1 MSKLNS
7 DLSVNTIHGSIPD
20 QIGQLDQLIT
30 LKVLTCRKDLSYNQL
45 TGTIPTS
52 LGNLRN
58 LQVLTKKIGET
69 HSERWRDSD
78 VSDEP
83 NWFNLAVGD
92 ELKRERWLS
101 VTMPLTRESADDADE
116 IEGRE
121 KIREGVFSKNK
132 EINEDIFVMGGN
144 GVMIPTL
151 LHWNANP
158 GPWGQLPITHVIE
171 FEEDPNRNLGQNLLT
186 GKIPPSLGRLSS
198 LQTLR
203 LPSNNLRGDLPKDYE
218 NLKNL
223 TIFSGNFICQCSGIG
238 GNYLSGPIPTF
249 IAKWVNLYALYVSD
263 LQTMG
268 FSFPKSANLSSIS
281 SLILRNCSITGSI
294 PPYIADW
301 SQLGY
306 LDLSFNNLTGGIPNT
321 FKKLF
326 LYELYLTGN
335 MLNGTLPDWI
345 YSNVRK
351 KGLESPFLLLLSLR
365 SQKWIRDAGG
375 FTGVNPPMPKSAV
388 FPSLSIFWSPSSLVS
403 PSFIAVVPRFR
414 SLFMLPLSRVMA
426 APHGTPITALW
437 VNVGYCVSLN
447 GSEHSTTVAISD
459 LAYNEF
465 IFPEPVT
472 HKNLPNNNSRIN
484 LTFPAEIVRK
494 YCPDGQKK
502 SQYNYNLHINTGG
515 DEHNIEGIRYEADNS
530 TSNFYVNKPAY
541 NWAYSC
547 NGYFFADSTADS
559 REFIQKVTCG
569 AAVTDAPLYD
579 EARLCPNSLK
589 YYGFCLRDGNYTREL
604 RLKDFNIKEMARH
617 SNNVTI
623 QSFEASVR
631 EHLLEIELF
640 WAGKGSLYDPPYFHG
655 PLISAISVTPNFEVN
670 RPGGLSK
677 KVIVGIV
684 LGAVLALILFM
695 ALVWRLGW
703 IGDREL
709 RVTTVNLRGKS
720 YTLKQVKVATRN
732 FSPRNVIGTGRFGT
746 VYKAELPNQTVAVK
760 MLSSQSKHVIDQIGT
775 EVYALTTLKHENIV
789 EFLDGY
795 SKKDLNLLIYE
806 YMEKGSLERAL
817 FDANSSTRLDWPTR
831 VRICHGIAKGLKY
844 LHEDNPSRKIVHR
857 NIKPSNILLDG
868 NLNAKVSDL
877 GLAKLYDEENPY
889 KFIQEKGTVVYMA
902 PEYAMRKAITEKVDV
917 FSFGIVL
924 LEIISGQTNAKYE
937 ANQETEFL
945 LDTAIVLHSKGRLS
959 ELVDKQMP
967 NEHVVM
973 KQAKIILELAMRC
986 VDQSPTLR
994 PTMSEVVSELER
1006 ISN

>member
-1 MSKLNS
+1 MDERYAGHRVVLISKTVFLLILFLLCQLGSEFKFQSAAENNTKVGDLPGPEVHGFTDMMSSLQWKARPPKLS
-7 DLSVNTIHGSIPD
+7 SYCREMLKLSSNITI
-20 QIGQLDQLIT
+20 
-30 LKVLTCRKDLSYNQL
+30 TCRVDKGTPHISGIIMESVAL
-45 TGTIPTS
+45 TGKIPEHVAALTY
-52 LGNLRN
+52 
-58 LQVLTKKIGET
+58 LQ
-69 HSERWRDSD
+69 
-78 VSDEP
+78 
-83 NWFNLAVGD
+83 
-92 ELKRERWLS
+92 
-101 VTMPLTRESADDADE
+101 
-116 IEGRE
+116 
-121 KIREGVFSKNK
+121 
-132 EINEDIFVMGGN
+132 
-144 GVMIPTL
+144 TL
-151 LHWNANP
+151 LSLFGQAL
-158 GPWGQLPITHVIE
+158 GGQLPIRDGIE
-171 FEEDPNRNLGQNLLT
+171 FEEDPNRDLSQNLLT

-198 LQTLR
+198 LQTLELWSNQLSGEIPR
-203 LPSNNLRGDLPKDYE
+203 ELGDLSQLGVLSVPENGLRGTLPPELGKLSNLEELWLTSNNLRGDLPKDYE

-223 TIFSGNFICQCSGIG
+223 TILEIA
-238 GNYLSGPIPTF
+238 GNYLSGPIPRF
-249 IAKWVNLYALYVSD
+249 IAKWDNLYFL
-263 LQTMG
+263 T
-268 FSFPKSANLSSIS
+268 
-281 SLILRNCSITGSI
+281 LRNCSITGSI
-294 PPYIADW
+294 PPYIANW
-301 SQLGY
+301 NQLGY

-321 FKKLF
+321 LKKLF
-326 LYELYLTGN
+326 LSELYLTGN

-345 YSNVRK
+345 YSNVKK
-351 KGLESPFLLLLSLR
+351 KG
-365 SQKWIRDAGG
+365 
-375 FTGVNPPMPKSAV
+375 
-388 FPSLSIFWSPSSLVS
+388 
-403 PSFIAVVPRFR
+403 
-414 SLFMLPLSRVMA
+414 
-426 APHGTPITALW
+426 
-437 VNVGYCVSLN
+437 
-447 GSEHSTTVAISD
+447 D

-465 IFPEPVT
+465 IFPEPET
-472 HKNLPNNNSRIN
+472 HK
-484 LTFPAEIVRK
+484 TFPEEIVRK

-502 SQYNYNLHINTGG
+502 SQYNYNLHINAGG
-515 DEHNIEGIRYEADNS
+515 DEHNIEGIRYEADKS
-530 TSNFYVNKPAY
+530 TSNFYFNKPAY

-547 NGYFFADSTADS
+547 NGYFYSDSMADS

-569 AAVTDAPLYD
+569 AAVIDAPLYD

-589 YYGFCLRDGNYTREL
+589 YYGFCLQNGNYNVSLYFSEIVFAKNDDYSSSAKRVFDIYIQGEL
-604 RLKDFNIKEMARH
+604 RRKDFNIKEMASH

-623 QSFEASVR
+623 QNFTASVQK
-631 EHLLEIELF
+631 HLLEIELF
-640 WAGKGSLYDPPYFHG
+640 WAGKGSILNPPYFHG
-655 PLISAISVTPNFEVN
+655 PLISAISVAPNFQVN

-677 KVIVGIV
+677 IGIVGIV
-684 LGAVLALILFM
+684 LGAVLALILFL
-695 ALVWRLGW
+695 ALMWRLGW
-703 IGDREL
+703 IGDRKL

-746 VYKAELPNQTVAVK
+746 VYKAELPDQTVAVK
-760 MLSSQSKHVIDQIGT
+760 LLSSQSKQVIDQIGT

-789 EFLDGY
+789 QFLDGY

>member
-1 MSKLNS
+1 MDERYAGHRVVLISKTVFLLILFLLCQLGSEFKFQSAAENNTKVGDLPGPEVHGFTDMMSSLQWKARPPKLS
-7 DLSVNTIHGSIPD
+7 SYCREMLKLSSNITI
-20 QIGQLDQLIT
+20 
-30 LKVLTCRKDLSYNQL
+30 TCRVDKGTPHISGIIMESVAL
-45 TGTIPTS
+45 TGKIPEHVAALTY
-52 LGNLRN
+52 
-58 LQVLTKKIGET
+58 LQ
-69 HSERWRDSD
+69 
-78 VSDEP
+78 
-83 NWFNLAVGD
+83 
-92 ELKRERWLS
+92 
-101 VTMPLTRESADDADE
+101 
-116 IEGRE
+116 
-121 KIREGVFSKNK
+121 
-132 EINEDIFVMGGN
+132 
-144 GVMIPTL
+144 TL
-151 LHWNANP
+151 LSLFGQAL
-158 GPWGQLPITHVIE
+158 GGQLPIRDGIE
-171 FEEDPNRNLGQNLLT
+171 FEEDPNRDLSQNLLT

-198 LQTLR
+198 LQTLSVPENGLR
-203 LPSNNLRGDLPKDYE
+203 GTLPPELGKLSNLEELWLTSNNLRGDLPKDYE

-223 TIFSGNFICQCSGIG
+223 TIF
-238 GNYLSGPIPTF
+238 
-249 IAKWVNLYALYVSD
+249 
-263 LQTMG
+263 
-268 FSFPKSANLSSIS
+268 
-281 SLILRNCSITGSI
+281 
-294 PPYIADW
+294 
-301 SQLGY
+301 
-306 LDLSFNNLTGGIPNT
+306 DLSFNDLTGGIPNT

-345 YSNVRK
+345 YSNVRD
-351 KGLESPFLLLLSLR
+351 KG
-365 SQKWIRDAGG
+365 
-375 FTGVNPPMPKSAV
+375 
-388 FPSLSIFWSPSSLVS
+388 
-403 PSFIAVVPRFR
+403 
-414 SLFMLPLSRVMA
+414 
-426 APHGTPITALW
+426 
-437 VNVGYCVSLN
+437 
-447 GSEHSTTVAISD
+447 D
-459 LAYNEF
+459 LACNEF
-465 IFPEPVT
+465 IFPEPET

-484 LTFPAEIVRK
+484 LTFPEEILRE
-494 YCPDGQKK
+494 YCPAGQKK

-515 DEHNIEGIRYEADNS
+515 EEHNIEGIRYEADNS

-547 NGYFFADSTADS
+547 NGYFLADSTADS
-559 REFIQKVTCG
+559 RAFVQKVTCG

-589 YYGFCLRDGNYTREL
+589 YYGFCLRNGNYTVSLYFSEIVFERNDDYSSSGKRVFDIYIQSEL
-604 RLKDFNIKEMARH
+604 MRKDFNIKEVARH

-623 QSFEASVR
+623 QNFTASVHD
-631 EHLLEIELF
+631 HLLEIELF
-640 WAGKGSLYDPPYFHG
+640 WAGKGSILNPPYFHG
-655 PLISAISVTPNFEVN
+655 PLISAISLTPNFEVN
-670 RPGGLSK
+670 RPGPGGLSK

-695 ALVWRLGW
+695 ALMWRLGW

-732 FSPRNVIGTGRFGT
+732 FSPRNALTKLRILNQINTL
-746 VYKAELPNQTVAVK
+746 YAELPDQTVAVK

-831 VRICHGIAKGLKY
+831 VRICHGIAKDLKY

-945 LDTAIVLHSKGRLS
+945 LDTAIG
-959 ELVDKQMP
+959 
-967 NEHVVM
+967 
-973 KQAKIILELAMRC
+973 
-986 VDQSPTLR
+986 
-994 PTMSEVVSELER
+994 MSW
-1006 ISN
+1006 

>member
-1 MSKLNS
+1 MDERSAGHRVVLISKTVFILILFLLCQLGSEFKFQSAAENDTKVGDLPGHEVDGFTDMMSSLQWKARPPKLSSYCREMLKLNS
-7 DLSVNTIHGSIPD
+7 NITITCRVDKGTPHISGIIMESVALTGKIPEHVAALTYLQTLDLSDNTIHGSIPY
-20 QIGQLDQLIT
+20 QIGYLFQLIT
-30 LKVLTCRKDLSYNQL
+30 LDLSKNQL
-45 TGTIPTS
+45 TGSIPTS

-58 LQVLTKKIGET
+58 LEAL
-69 HSERWRDSD
+69 D
-78 VSDEP
+78 
-83 NWFNLAVGD
+83 
-92 ELKRERWLS
+92 
-101 VTMPLTRESADDADE
+101 
-116 IEGRE
+116 
-121 KIREGVFSKNK
+121 
-132 EINEDIFVMGGN
+132 
-144 GVMIPTL
+144 
-151 LHWNANP
+151 
-158 GPWGQLPITHVIE
+158 
-171 FEEDPNRNLGQNLLT
+171 LGQNLLT

-198 LQTLR
+198 LQLLYLWSNQLSGEIPRELGDLSQLRYLPENGLSGTLPPE
-203 LPSNNLRGDLPKDYE
+203 LGKLSNLQELWLTSNNLRGDLPKDYE

-223 TIFSGNFICQCSGIG
+223 TIFDIAGN
-238 GNYLSGPIPTF
+238 NLSGPIPRF
-249 IAKWVNLYALYVSD
+249 IAKWVNLYSLNLMGNNFEGELPPEIFNMSSLQFLFVTD
-263 LQTMG
+263 LQTKV
-268 FSFPKSANLSSIS
+268 FSFPKSANLSSVLS
-281 SLILRNCSITGSI
+281 VILRNCSITGSI

-306 LDLSFNNLTGGIPNT
+306 LDLSFNNFTGGIPNT
-321 FKKLF
+321 LKKLF
-326 LYELYLTGN
+326 LSELYLTGN

-345 YSNVRK
+345 YSNVK
-351 KGLESPFLLLLSLR
+351 TKG
-365 SQKWIRDAGG
+365 
-375 FTGVNPPMPKSAV
+375 
-388 FPSLSIFWSPSSLVS
+388 
-403 PSFIAVVPRFR
+403 
-414 SLFMLPLSRVMA
+414 
-426 APHGTPITALW
+426 
-437 VNVGYCVSLN
+437 
-447 GSEHSTTVAISD
+447 D

-465 IFPEPVT
+465 IFPEPET

-484 LTFPAEIVRK
+484 LEPKNRTFPEEIMRK
-494 YCPDGQKK
+494 YCPAGQKK
-502 SQYNYNLHINTGG
+502 SQYNYNLHINAGG
-515 DEHNIEGIRYEADNS
+515 DEHNIEGIRYEADKS

-547 NGYFFADSTADS
+547 NGYFYSDSMADS

-569 AAVTDAPLYD
+569 AAVIDAPLYD
-579 EARLCPNSLK
+579 EARLCPISLK
-589 YYGFCLRDGNYTREL
+589 YYGFCLQNGNYNVSLHFSEIVFAKNDDYSSSAKRVFDIYIQGEL
-604 RLKDFNIKEMARH
+604 RRKDFNIKEMARH

-623 QSFEASVR
+623 QNFTASVQK
-631 EHLLEIELF
+631 HLLEIELF
-640 WAGKGSLYDPPYFHG
+640 WAGKGSILNPPYFHG
-655 PLISAISVTPNFEVN
+655 PLISAISVDPNFQVN

-677 KVIVGIV
+677 IGILGIV
-684 LGAVLALILFM
+684 LGAVLPLILFL
-695 ALVWRLGW
+695 ALMWRLGW

-746 VYKAELPNQTVAVK
+746 VYKAELPDQTVAVK
-760 MLSSQSKHVIDQIGT
+760 KLSSQSKQVIDQIGT
-775 EVYALTTLKHENIV
+775 EVYALTALKHENIV
-789 EFLDGY
+789 EFLDGH

-817 FDANSSTRLDWPTR
+817 FDANSSTRLDWPAR

-973 KQAKIILELAMRC
+973 KQAKIILVLAMRC

>member
-1 MSKLNS
+1 MMSSLQWRAQLPKLSSYCRETPKLSSNITITCLVDKGTPHIS
-7 DLSVNTIHGSIPD
+7 GIIMESVGLTGKIPERVAALTYLQILDLSDNTIHGSIPY
-20 QIGQLDQLIT
+20 QIGYLVQLIT
-30 LKVLTCRKDLSYNQL
+30 LDLSKNQL

-58 LQVLTKKIGET
+58 LEML
-69 HSERWRDSD
+69 D
-78 VSDEP
+78 
-83 NWFNLAVGD
+83 
-92 ELKRERWLS
+92 LS
-101 VTMPLTRESADDADE
+101 
-116 IEGRE
+116 
-121 KIREGVFSKNK
+121 
-132 EINEDIFVMGGN
+132 
-144 GVMIPTL
+144 
-151 LHWNANP
+151 
-158 GPWGQLPITHVIE
+158 
-171 FEEDPNRNLGQNLLT
+171 QNLLT

-198 LQTLR
+198 LQTLELWSNQLSGEIPR
-203 LPSNNLRGDLPKDYE
+203 ELGDLSQLGVLSVPENGLRGTLPPELGKLSNLEELWLTSNNLRGDLPKDYE

-223 TIFSGNFICQCSGIG
+223 TILEIA
-238 GNYLSGPIPTF
+238 GNYLSGPIPRF
-249 IAKWVNLYALYVSD
+249 IAKWDNLYSLHVSD

-281 SLILRNCSITGSI
+281 SLTLRNCSITGSI
-294 PPYIADW
+294 PPYIANW
-301 SQLGY
+301 NQLGY
-306 LDLSFNNLTGGIPNT
+306 LDLSFNNLAGGIPNT
-321 FKKLF
+321 LKKLF
-326 LYELYLTGN
+326 LSELYLTGN

-345 YSNVRK
+345 YSNVRD
-351 KGLESPFLLLLSLR
+351 KG
-365 SQKWIRDAGG
+365 
-375 FTGVNPPMPKSAV
+375 
-388 FPSLSIFWSPSSLVS
+388 
-403 PSFIAVVPRFR
+403 
-414 SLFMLPLSRVMA
+414 
-426 APHGTPITALW
+426 
-437 VNVGYCVSLN
+437 
-447 GSEHSTTVAISD
+447 D

-465 IFPEPVT
+465 IFPEPET
-472 HKNLPNNNSRIN
+472 HK
-484 LTFPAEIVRK
+484 TFPEEIVRK

-502 SQYNYNLHINTGG
+502 SQYNDNLHINAGG
-515 DEHNIEGIRYEADNS
+515 DKHHREGFWYEADKS
-530 TSNFYVNKPAY
+530 TSNFYVNEPAH

-547 NGYFFADSTADS
+547 NGHFYGGSMADS
-559 REFIQKVTCG
+559 RAFIQKVTCG
-569 AAVTDAPLYD
+569 ASVIDASLYD

-589 YYGFCLRDGNYTREL
+589 YYGFCLRNGNYTVSLLFSEIVFAKNDDYSSSAKRVFDIYIQV
-604 RLKDFNIKEMARH
+604 DFGVSR
-617 SNNVTI
+617 S
-623 QSFEASVR
+623 R
-631 EHLLEIELF
+631 
-640 WAGKGSLYDPPYFHG
+640 
-655 PLISAISVTPNFEVN
+655 
-670 RPGGLSK
+670 LSK
-677 KVIVGIV
+677 IGIVAIV
-684 LGAVLALILFM
+684 LGAVLALILFL
-695 ALVWRLGW
+695 ALMWRLGW

-709 RVTTVNLRGKS
+709 REIWYINLLAWCKHA
-720 YTLKQVKVATRN
+720 LQ
-732 FSPRNVIGTGRFGT
+732 
-746 VYKAELPNQTVAVK
+746 AELPDQTVAVK
-760 MLSSQSKHVIDQIGT
+760 MLSSQSKQVIDQIGT

-817 FDANSSTRLDWPTR
+817 FDANSSTRLDWPAR

-967 NEHVVM
+967 NEHAVM

-994 PTMSEVVSELER
+994 PTMSEAVSALER

>member
-1 MSKLNS
+1 MDERYAGHRVVLISKTVFLLILFLLCQLGSEFKFQSAAENNTKVGDLPGPEVHGFTDMMSSLQWKARPPKLSSYCREMLKLSSNITITCRVDKGTPHIS
-7 DLSVNTIHGSIPD
+7 GIIMESVALTGKIPEHVAALTYLQTLDLSDNTIHGSIPY
-20 QIGQLDQLIT
+20 QIGYLFQLIT
-30 LKVLTCRKDLSYNQL
+30 LDLSKNQL

-58 LQVLTKKIGET
+58 LEML
-69 HSERWRDSD
+69 D
-78 VSDEP
+78 
-83 NWFNLAVGD
+83 
-92 ELKRERWLS
+92 LS
-101 VTMPLTRESADDADE
+101 
-116 IEGRE
+116 
-121 KIREGVFSKNK
+121 
-132 EINEDIFVMGGN
+132 
-144 GVMIPTL
+144 
-151 LHWNANP
+151 
-158 GPWGQLPITHVIE
+158 
-171 FEEDPNRNLGQNLLT
+171 QNLLT

-198 LQTLR
+198 LQTLSVPENGLR
-203 LPSNNLRGDLPKDYE
+203 GTLPPELGKLSNLEELWLTSNNLRGDLPKDYE

-223 TIFSGNFICQCSGIG
+223 TILNLMGNNFEGELPPEIFNMSSLRFLFI
-238 GNYLSGPIPTF
+238 
-249 IAKWVNLYALYVSD
+249 SD

-281 SLILRNCSITGSI
+281 SLTLRNCSITGSI
-294 PPYIADW
+294 PPYIANW
-301 SQLGY
+301 NQLGY

-321 FKKLF
+321 LKKLF
-326 LYELYLTGN
+326 LSELYLTGN

-345 YSNVRK
+345 YSNVKK
-351 KGLESPFLLLLSLR
+351 KG
-365 SQKWIRDAGG
+365 
-375 FTGVNPPMPKSAV
+375 
-388 FPSLSIFWSPSSLVS
+388 
-403 PSFIAVVPRFR
+403 
-414 SLFMLPLSRVMA
+414 
-426 APHGTPITALW
+426 
-437 VNVGYCVSLN
+437 
-447 GSEHSTTVAISD
+447 D

-465 IFPEPVT
+465 IFPEPET
-472 HKNLPNNNSRIN
+472 HK
-484 LTFPAEIVRK
+484 TFPEEIVRK

-502 SQYNYNLHINTGG
+502 SQYNYNLHINAGG
-515 DEHNIEGIRYEADNS
+515 DEHNIEGIRYEADKS
-530 TSNFYVNKPAY
+530 TSNFYFNKPAY

-547 NGYFFADSTADS
+547 NGYFYSDSMADS

-569 AAVTDAPLYD
+569 AAVIDAPLYD

-589 YYGFCLRDGNYTREL
+589 YYGFCLQNGNYNVSLYFSEIVFAKNDDYSSSAKRVFDIYIQGEL
-604 RLKDFNIKEMARH
+604 RRKDFNIKEMASH

-623 QSFEASVR
+623 QNFTASVQK
-631 EHLLEIELF
+631 HLLEIELF
-640 WAGKGSLYDPPYFHG
+640 WAGKGSILNPPYFHG
-655 PLISAISVTPNFEVN
+655 PLISAISVAPNFQVN

-677 KVIVGIV
+677 IGIVGIV
-684 LGAVLALILFM
+684 LGAVLALILFL
-695 ALVWRLGW
+695 ALMWRLGW
-703 IGDREL
+703 IGDRKL

-746 VYKAELPNQTVAVK
+746 VYKAELPDQTVAVK
-760 MLSSQSKHVIDQIGT
+760 LLSSQSKQVIDQIGT

-789 EFLDGY
+789 QFLDGY

>member
-30 LKVLTCRKDLSYNQL
+30 LKVLTCRK
-45 TGTIPTS
+45 
-52 LGNLRN
+52 
-58 LQVLTKKIGET
+58 TKKIGET

-171 FEEDPNRNLGQNLLT
+171 FEEDPNRSLLENGLNGTLPPELGKLSNLQ
-186 GKIPPSLGRLSS
+186 K
-198 LQTLR
+198 LR

-223 TIFSGNFICQCSGIG
+223 TIFGIG

-351 KGLESPFLLLLSLR
+351 KG
-365 SQKWIRDAGG
+365 DAGG

-746 VYKAELPNQTVAVK
+746 VYKALTKLRILNQINTLYAELPNQTVAVK

>member
-1 MSKLNS
+1 MDERYAGHRVVLISKTVFLLILFLLCQLGSEFKFQSAAENNTKVGDLPGPEVHGFTDMMSSLQWKARPPKLS
-7 DLSVNTIHGSIPD
+7 SYCREMLKLSSNITITCRVDKGTPHISGIIMESVALTGKIPEHVAALTYL
-20 QIGQLDQLIT
+20 QTLLSLCKSSLAAIGQA
-30 LKVLTCRKDLSYNQL
+30 
-45 TGTIPTS
+45 
-52 LGNLRN
+52 LG
-58 LQVLTKKIGET
+58 
-69 HSERWRDSD
+69 
-78 VSDEP
+78 
-83 NWFNLAVGD
+83 
-92 ELKRERWLS
+92 
-101 VTMPLTRESADDADE
+101 
-116 IEGRE
+116 
-121 KIREGVFSKNK
+121 
-132 EINEDIFVMGGN
+132 
-144 GVMIPTL
+144 
-151 LHWNANP
+151 
-158 GPWGQLPITHVIE
+158 GQLPIRDGIE
-171 FEEDPNRNLGQNLLT
+171 FEEDPNRDLSQNLLT

-198 LQTLR
+198 LQTLELWSNQLSGEIPR
-203 LPSNNLRGDLPKDYE
+203 ELGDLSQLGVLSVPENGLRGTLPPELGKLSNLEELWLTSNNLRGDLPKDYE

-223 TIFSGNFICQCSGIG
+223 TIF
-238 GNYLSGPIPTF
+238 
-249 IAKWVNLYALYVSD
+249 
-263 LQTMG
+263 
-268 FSFPKSANLSSIS
+268 
-281 SLILRNCSITGSI
+281 
-294 PPYIADW
+294 
-301 SQLGY
+301 
-306 LDLSFNNLTGGIPNT
+306 DLSFNDLTGGIPNT

-345 YSNVRK
+345 YSNVRD
-351 KGLESPFLLLLSLR
+351 KG
-365 SQKWIRDAGG
+365 
-375 FTGVNPPMPKSAV
+375 T
-388 FPSLSIFWSPSSLVS
+388 
-403 PSFIAVVPRFR
+403 
-414 SLFMLPLSRVMA
+414 
-426 APHGTPITALW
+426 
-437 VNVGYCVSLN
+437 
-447 GSEHSTTVAISD
+447 
-459 LAYNEF
+459 
-465 IFPEPVT
+465 FPE
-472 HKNLPNNNSRIN
+472 
-484 LTFPAEIVRK
+484 EILRE
-494 YCPDGQKK
+494 YCPAGQKK

-515 DEHNIEGIRYEADNS
+515 EEHNIEGIRYEADNS

-547 NGYFFADSTADS
+547 NGYFLADSTADS
-559 REFIQKVTCG
+559 RAFVQKVTCG

-589 YYGFCLRDGNYTREL
+589 YYGFCLRNGNYTVSLYFSEIVFERNDDYSSSGKRVFDIYIQSEL
-604 RLKDFNIKEMARH
+604 MRKDFNIKEVARH

-623 QSFEASVR
+623 QNFTASVHD
-631 EHLLEIELF
+631 HLLEIELF
-640 WAGKGSLYDPPYFHG
+640 WAGKGSILNPPYFHG
-655 PLISAISVTPNFEVN
+655 PLISAISLTPNFEVN
-670 RPGGLSK
+670 RPGPGGLSK

-695 ALVWRLGW
+695 ALMWRLGW

-746 VYKAELPNQTVAVK
+746 VYKALTKLRILNQINTLYAELPDQTVAVK

-831 VRICHGIAKGLKY
+831 VRICHGIAKDLKY

-945 LDTAIVLHSKGRLS
+945 LDTAIG
-959 ELVDKQMP
+959 
-967 NEHVVM
+967 
-973 KQAKIILELAMRC
+973 
-986 VDQSPTLR
+986 
-994 PTMSEVVSELER
+994 MSW
-1006 ISN
+1006 

>member
-1 MSKLNS
+1 MDERSAGHRVVLISKTVFLLILFLLCQLGSEFKFQSAAENDTKVGDLPGHEVAGLTEMMSSLQWRAQLPKLSSYCRETPKLSSNITITCLVDKGTPHIS
-7 DLSVNTIHGSIPD
+7 GIIMESVGLTGKIPERVAAMTYLQILDLSDNTIHGSIPY
-20 QIGQLDQLIT
+20 QIGYLFQLIT
-30 LKVLTCRKDLSYNQL
+30 LDLSKNQL

-58 LQVLTKKIGET
+58 LEMLELWSNQLSGEIP
-69 HSERWRDSD
+69 R
-78 VSDEP
+78 
-83 NWFNLAVGD
+83 
-92 ELKRERWLS
+92 ELGELSQLGVLS
-101 VTMPLTRESADDADE
+101 VPENGLRGTLPPELGKLSNLEELWLT
-116 IEGRE
+116 
-121 KIREGVFSKNK
+121 
-132 EINEDIFVMGGN
+132 
-144 GVMIPTL
+144 
-151 LHWNANP
+151 
-158 GPWGQLPITHVIE
+158 
-171 FEEDPNRNLGQNLLT
+171 
-186 GKIPPSLGRLSS
+186 
-198 LQTLR
+198 
-203 LPSNNLRGDLPKDYE
+203 SNNLRGDLPKDYE

-223 TIFSGNFICQCSGIG
+223 TI
-238 GNYLSGPIPTF
+238 
-249 IAKWVNLYALYVSD
+249 LYVSD

-281 SLILRNCSITGSI
+281 SLTLRNCSITGSI
-294 PPYIADW
+294 PPYIANW
-301 SQLGY
+301 NQLGY

-321 FKKLF
+321 LKKLF
-326 LYELYLTGN
+326 LSELYLTGN

-345 YSNVRK
+345 YSNVKK
-351 KGLESPFLLLLSLR
+351 KG
-365 SQKWIRDAGG
+365 
-375 FTGVNPPMPKSAV
+375 
-388 FPSLSIFWSPSSLVS
+388 
-403 PSFIAVVPRFR
+403 
-414 SLFMLPLSRVMA
+414 
-426 APHGTPITALW
+426 
-437 VNVGYCVSLN
+437 
-447 GSEHSTTVAISD
+447 D

-465 IFPEPVT
+465 IFPEPET
-472 HKNLPNNNSRIN
+472 HK
-484 LTFPAEIVRK
+484 TFPEEIVRK

-502 SQYNYNLHINTGG
+502 SQYNDNLHINAGG
-515 DEHNIEGIRYEADNS
+515 DKHHREGFWYEADKS
-530 TSNFYVNKPAY
+530 TSNFYVNEPEY
-541 NWAYSC
+541 NWGYSC
-547 NGYFFADSTADS
+547 NGHFYADSMVDS
-559 REFIQKVTCG
+559 RAFIQKVTCG
-569 AAVTDAPLYD
+569 AAVIDASLYD

-589 YYGFCLRDGNYTREL
+589 YYGFCLRNGNYTVSLLFSEIVFAKNDDYSSSAKRVFDIYIQSEL
-604 RLKDFNIKEMARH
+604 MRKDFNIKEVARH

-623 QSFEASVR
+623 QNFTASVHD
-631 EHLLEIELF
+631 HLLEIELF
-640 WAGKGSLYDPPYFHG
+640 WAGKGSLLNPPYFHG
-655 PLISAISVTPNFEVN
+655 PLISAISVTPNFGVS
-670 RPGGLSK
+670 RSRLSK
-677 KVIVGIV
+677 IGIVAIV
-684 LGAVLALILFM
+684 LGAVLALILFL
-695 ALVWRLGW
+695 ALMWRLGW

-732 FSPRNVIGTGRFGT
+732 FSPRN
-746 VYKAELPNQTVAVK
+746 AELPDQTVAVK
-760 MLSSQSKHVIDQIGT
+760 MLSSQSKQVIDQIGT

-817 FDANSSTRLDWPTR
+817 FDANSSTRLDWPAR

-973 KQAKIILELAMRC
+973 KQAKIILDLAMRC

-994 PTMSEVVSELER
+994 PTMSEVLSELER

>member
-1 MSKLNS
+1 MDERYAGHRVVLISKTVFLLILFLLCQLGSEFKFQSAAENNTKVGDLPGPEVHGFTDMMSSLQWKARPPKLSSYCREMLKLSSNITITCRVDKGTPHIS
-7 DLSVNTIHGSIPD
+7 GIIMESVALTGKIPEHVAALTYLQTLDLSDNTIHGSIPY
-20 QIGQLDQLIT
+20 QIGYLFQLIT
-30 LKVLTCRKDLSYNQL
+30 LDLSKNQL

-58 LQVLTKKIGET
+58 LEML
-69 HSERWRDSD
+69 D
-78 VSDEP
+78 
-83 NWFNLAVGD
+83 
-92 ELKRERWLS
+92 LS
-101 VTMPLTRESADDADE
+101 
-116 IEGRE
+116 
-121 KIREGVFSKNK
+121 
-132 EINEDIFVMGGN
+132 
-144 GVMIPTL
+144 
-151 LHWNANP
+151 
-158 GPWGQLPITHVIE
+158 
-171 FEEDPNRNLGQNLLT
+171 QNLLT

-198 LQTLR
+198 LQTLSVPENGLR
-203 LPSNNLRGDLPKDYE
+203 GTLPPELGKLSNLEELWLTSNNLRGDLPKDYE

-223 TIFSGNFICQCSGIG
+223 TILEIA
-238 GNYLSGPIPTF
+238 GNYLSGPIPRF
-249 IAKWVNLYALYVSD
+249 IAKWDNLYFL
-263 LQTMG
+263 T
-268 FSFPKSANLSSIS
+268 
-281 SLILRNCSITGSI
+281 LRNCSITGSI
-294 PPYIADW
+294 PPYIANW
-301 SQLGY
+301 NQLGY

-321 FKKLF
+321 LKKLF
-326 LYELYLTGN
+326 LSELYLTGN

-345 YSNVRK
+345 YSNVKK
-351 KGLESPFLLLLSLR
+351 KG
-365 SQKWIRDAGG
+365 
-375 FTGVNPPMPKSAV
+375 
-388 FPSLSIFWSPSSLVS
+388 
-403 PSFIAVVPRFR
+403 
-414 SLFMLPLSRVMA
+414 
-426 APHGTPITALW
+426 
-437 VNVGYCVSLN
+437 
-447 GSEHSTTVAISD
+447 D

-465 IFPEPVT
+465 IFPEPET
-472 HKNLPNNNSRIN
+472 HK
-484 LTFPAEIVRK
+484 TFPEEIVRK

-502 SQYNYNLHINTGG
+502 SQYNYNLHINAGG
-515 DEHNIEGIRYEADNS
+515 DEHNIEGIRYEADKS
-530 TSNFYVNKPAY
+530 TSNFYFNKPAY

-547 NGYFFADSTADS
+547 NGYFYSDSMADS

-569 AAVTDAPLYD
+569 AAVIDAPLYD

-589 YYGFCLRDGNYTREL
+589 YYGFCLQNGNYNVSLYFSEIVFAKNDDYSSSAKRVFDIYIQGEL
-604 RLKDFNIKEMARH
+604 RRKDFNIKEMASH

-623 QSFEASVR
+623 QNFTASVQK
-631 EHLLEIELF
+631 HLLEIELF
-640 WAGKGSLYDPPYFHG
+640 WAGKGSILNPPYFHG
-655 PLISAISVTPNFEVN
+655 PLISAISVAPNFQVN

-677 KVIVGIV
+677 IGIVGIV
-684 LGAVLALILFM
+684 LGAVLALILFL
-695 ALVWRLGW
+695 ALMWRLGW
-703 IGDREL
+703 IGDRKL

-746 VYKAELPNQTVAVK
+746 VYKTLTKFRILSQINTPYAELPDQTVAVK
-760 MLSSQSKHVIDQIGT
+760 LLSSQSKQVIDQIGT

-789 EFLDGY
+789 QFLDGY

>member
-1 MSKLNS
+1 MDERYAGHRVVLISKTVFLLILFLLCQLGSEFKFQSAAENNTKVGDLPGPEVHGFTDMMSSLQWKARPPKLS
-7 DLSVNTIHGSIPD
+7 SYCREMLKLSSNITITCRVDKGTPHISGIIMESVALTGKIPEHVAALTYL
-20 QIGQLDQLIT
+20 QTLLSLCKSSLAAIGQA
-30 LKVLTCRKDLSYNQL
+30 
-45 TGTIPTS
+45 
-52 LGNLRN
+52 LG
-58 LQVLTKKIGET
+58 
-69 HSERWRDSD
+69 
-78 VSDEP
+78 
-83 NWFNLAVGD
+83 
-92 ELKRERWLS
+92 
-101 VTMPLTRESADDADE
+101 
-116 IEGRE
+116 
-121 KIREGVFSKNK
+121 
-132 EINEDIFVMGGN
+132 
-144 GVMIPTL
+144 
-151 LHWNANP
+151 
-158 GPWGQLPITHVIE
+158 GQLPIRDGIE
-171 FEEDPNRNLGQNLLT
+171 FEEDPNRDLSQNLLT

-198 LQTLR
+198 LQTLSVPENGLR
-203 LPSNNLRGDLPKDYE
+203 GTLPPELGKLSNLEELWLTSNNLRGDLPKDYE

-223 TIFSGNFICQCSGIG
+223 TILFI
-238 GNYLSGPIPTF
+238 
-249 IAKWVNLYALYVSD
+249 SD

-281 SLILRNCSITGSI
+281 SLTLRNCSITGSI
-294 PPYIADW
+294 PPYIANW
-301 SQLGY
+301 NQLGY

-321 FKKLF
+321 LKKLF
-326 LYELYLTGN
+326 LSELYLTGN

-345 YSNVRK
+345 YSNVKK
-351 KGLESPFLLLLSLR
+351 KG
-365 SQKWIRDAGG
+365 
-375 FTGVNPPMPKSAV
+375 
-388 FPSLSIFWSPSSLVS
+388 
-403 PSFIAVVPRFR
+403 
-414 SLFMLPLSRVMA
+414 
-426 APHGTPITALW
+426 
-437 VNVGYCVSLN
+437 
-447 GSEHSTTVAISD
+447 D

-465 IFPEPVT
+465 IFPEPET
-472 HKNLPNNNSRIN
+472 HK
-484 LTFPAEIVRK
+484 TFPEEIVRK

-502 SQYNYNLHINTGG
+502 SQYNYNLHINAGG
-515 DEHNIEGIRYEADNS
+515 DEHNIEGIRYEADKS
-530 TSNFYVNKPAY
+530 TSNFYFNKPAY

-547 NGYFFADSTADS
+547 NGYFYSDSMADS

-569 AAVTDAPLYD
+569 AAVIDAPLYD

-589 YYGFCLRDGNYTREL
+589 YYGFCLQNGNYNVSLYFSEIVFAKNDDYSSSAKRVFDIYIQGEL
-604 RLKDFNIKEMARH
+604 RRKDFNIKEMASH

-623 QSFEASVR
+623 QNFTASVQK
-631 EHLLEIELF
+631 HLLEIELF
-640 WAGKGSLYDPPYFHG
+640 WAGKGSILNPPYFHG
-655 PLISAISVTPNFEVN
+655 PLISAISVAPNFQVN

-677 KVIVGIV
+677 IGIVGIV
-684 LGAVLALILFM
+684 LGAVLALILFL
-695 ALVWRLGW
+695 ALMWRLGW
-703 IGDREL
+703 IGDRKL

-732 FSPRNVIGTGRFGT
+732 FSPRNTLTKFRILSQINTP
-746 VYKAELPNQTVAVK
+746 YAELPDQTVAVK
-760 MLSSQSKHVIDQIGT
+760 LLSSQSKQVIDQIGT

-789 EFLDGY
+789 QFLDGY

>member
-1 MSKLNS
+1 MDERYAGHRVVLISKTVFLLILFLLCQLGSEFKFQSAAENNTKVGDLPGPEVHGFTDMMSSLQWKARPPKLSSYCREMLKLSSNITITCRVDKGTPHIS
-7 DLSVNTIHGSIPD
+7 GIIMESVALTGKIPEHVAALTYLQTLDLSDNTIHGSIPY
-20 QIGQLDQLIT
+20 QIGYLFQLIT
-30 LKVLTCRKDLSYNQL
+30 LDLS
-45 TGTIPTS
+45 
-52 LGNLRN
+52 
-58 LQVLTKKIGET
+58 
-69 HSERWRDSD
+69 
-78 VSDEP
+78 
-83 NWFNLAVGD
+83 
-92 ELKRERWLS
+92 
-101 VTMPLTRESADDADE
+101 
-116 IEGRE
+116 
-121 KIREGVFSKNK
+121 
-132 EINEDIFVMGGN
+132 
-144 GVMIPTL
+144 
-151 LHWNANP
+151 
-158 GPWGQLPITHVIE
+158 
-171 FEEDPNRNLGQNLLT
+171 QNLLT

-198 LQTLR
+198 LQTLSVPENGLR
-203 LPSNNLRGDLPKDYE
+203 GTLPPELGKLSNLEELWLTSNNLRGDLPKDYE

-223 TIFSGNFICQCSGIG
+223 TILFI
-238 GNYLSGPIPTF
+238 
-249 IAKWVNLYALYVSD
+249 SD

-281 SLILRNCSITGSI
+281 SL
-294 PPYIADW
+294 
-301 SQLGY
+301 
-306 LDLSFNNLTGGIPNT
+306 DLSFNDLTGGIPNT

-345 YSNVRK
+345 YSNVRD
-351 KGLESPFLLLLSLR
+351 KG
-365 SQKWIRDAGG
+365 
-375 FTGVNPPMPKSAV
+375 
-388 FPSLSIFWSPSSLVS
+388 
-403 PSFIAVVPRFR
+403 
-414 SLFMLPLSRVMA
+414 
-426 APHGTPITALW
+426 
-437 VNVGYCVSLN
+437 
-447 GSEHSTTVAISD
+447 D
-459 LAYNEF
+459 LACNEF
-465 IFPEPVT
+465 IFPEPET

-484 LTFPAEIVRK
+484 LFLSISFSDFDFNFQWTCDICTHTINNNAAVTSEPKNRTFPEEILRE
-494 YCPDGQKK
+494 YCPAGQKK

-515 DEHNIEGIRYEADNS
+515 EEHNIEGIRYEADNS

-547 NGYFFADSTADS
+547 NGYFLADSTADS
-559 REFIQKVTCG
+559 RAFVQKVTCG

-589 YYGFCLRDGNYTREL
+589 YYGFCLRNGNYTVSLYFSEIVFERNDDYSSSGKRVFDIYIQSEL
-604 RLKDFNIKEMARH
+604 MRKDFNIKEVARH

-623 QSFEASVR
+623 QNFTASVHD
-631 EHLLEIELF
+631 HLLEIELF
-640 WAGKGSLYDPPYFHG
+640 WAGKGSILNPPYFHG
-655 PLISAISVTPNFEVN
+655 PLISAISLTPNFEVN
-670 RPGGLSK
+670 RPGPGGLSK

-695 ALVWRLGW
+695 ALMWRLGW

-732 FSPRNVIGTGRFGT
+732 FSPRNALTKLRILNQINTL
-746 VYKAELPNQTVAVK
+746 YAELPDQTVAVK

-831 VRICHGIAKGLKY
+831 VRICHGIAKDLKY

-945 LDTAIVLHSKGRLS
+945 LDTAIG
-959 ELVDKQMP
+959 
-967 NEHVVM
+967 
-973 KQAKIILELAMRC
+973 
-986 VDQSPTLR
+986 
-994 PTMSEVVSELER
+994 MSW
-1006 ISN
+1006 

>member
-1 MSKLNS
+1 MDERYAGHRVVLISKTVFLLILFLLCQLGSEFKFQSAAENNTKVGDLPGPEVHGFTDMMSSLQWKARPPKLS
-7 DLSVNTIHGSIPD
+7 SYCREMLKLSSNITITCRVDKGTPHISGIIMESVALTGKIPEHVAALTYL
-20 QIGQLDQLIT
+20 QTLLSLCKSSLAAIGQA
-30 LKVLTCRKDLSYNQL
+30 
-45 TGTIPTS
+45 
-52 LGNLRN
+52 LG
-58 LQVLTKKIGET
+58 
-69 HSERWRDSD
+69 
-78 VSDEP
+78 
-83 NWFNLAVGD
+83 
-92 ELKRERWLS
+92 
-101 VTMPLTRESADDADE
+101 
-116 IEGRE
+116 
-121 KIREGVFSKNK
+121 
-132 EINEDIFVMGGN
+132 
-144 GVMIPTL
+144 
-151 LHWNANP
+151 
-158 GPWGQLPITHVIE
+158 GQLPIRDGIE
-171 FEEDPNRNLGQNLLT
+171 FEEDPNRDLSQNLLT

-198 LQTLR
+198 LQTLELWSNQLSGEIPR
-203 LPSNNLRGDLPKDYE
+203 ELGDLSQLGVLSVPENGLRGTLPPELGKLSNLEELWLTSNNLRGDLPKDYE

-223 TIFSGNFICQCSGIG
+223 TIF
-238 GNYLSGPIPTF
+238 
-249 IAKWVNLYALYVSD
+249 
-263 LQTMG
+263 
-268 FSFPKSANLSSIS
+268 
-281 SLILRNCSITGSI
+281 
-294 PPYIADW
+294 
-301 SQLGY
+301 
-306 LDLSFNNLTGGIPNT
+306 DLSFNDLTGGIPNT

-345 YSNVRK
+345 YSNVRD
-351 KGLESPFLLLLSLR
+351 KG
-365 SQKWIRDAGG
+365 
-375 FTGVNPPMPKSAV
+375 
-388 FPSLSIFWSPSSLVS
+388 
-403 PSFIAVVPRFR
+403 
-414 SLFMLPLSRVMA
+414 
-426 APHGTPITALW
+426 
-437 VNVGYCVSLN
+437 
-447 GSEHSTTVAISD
+447 D
-459 LAYNEF
+459 LACNEF
-465 IFPEPVT
+465 IFPEPET

-484 LTFPAEIVRK
+484 LFLSISFSDFDFNFQWTCDICTHTINNNAAVTSEPKNRTFPEEILRE
-494 YCPDGQKK
+494 YCPAGQKK

-515 DEHNIEGIRYEADNS
+515 EEHNIEGIRYEADNS

-547 NGYFFADSTADS
+547 NGYFLADSTADS
-559 REFIQKVTCG
+559 RAFVQKVTCG

-589 YYGFCLRDGNYTREL
+589 YYGFCLRNGNYTVSLYFSEIVFERNDDYSSSGKRVFDIYIQSEL
-604 RLKDFNIKEMARH
+604 MRKDFNIKEVARH

-623 QSFEASVR
+623 QNFTASVHD
-631 EHLLEIELF
+631 HLLEIELF
-640 WAGKGSLYDPPYFHG
+640 WAGKGSILNPPYFHG
-655 PLISAISVTPNFEVN
+655 PLISAISLTPNFEVN
-670 RPGGLSK
+670 RPGPGGLSK

-695 ALVWRLGW
+695 ALMWRLGW

-746 VYKAELPNQTVAVK
+746 VYKALTKLRILNQINTLYAELPDQTVAVK

-831 VRICHGIAKGLKY
+831 VRICHGIAKDLKY

-945 LDTAIVLHSKGRLS
+945 LDTVRR
-959 ELVDKQMP
+959 Q
-967 NEHVVM
+967 
-973 KQAKIILELAMRC
+973 QLESAF
-986 VDQSPTLR
+986 S
-994 PTMSEVVSELER
+994 SG
-1006 ISN
+1006 ISNFIKLYTIPFSWFTTL

>member
-1 MSKLNS
+1 MDERSAGHRVVLISKTVFLLILFLLCQLGSEFKFQSAAENDTKVGDLPGHEVAGLTEMMSSLQWRAQLPKLS
-7 DLSVNTIHGSIPD
+7 SYCRETPKLSSNITITCLVDKGTPHISGIIMESVGLTGKIPERVAAMTYL
-20 QIGQLDQLIT
+20 QILLSLCKSSLAAIGQA
-30 LKVLTCRKDLSYNQL
+30 
-45 TGTIPTS
+45 
-52 LGNLRN
+52 LG
-58 LQVLTKKIGET
+58 
-69 HSERWRDSD
+69 
-78 VSDEP
+78 
-83 NWFNLAVGD
+83 
-92 ELKRERWLS
+92 
-101 VTMPLTRESADDADE
+101 
-116 IEGRE
+116 
-121 KIREGVFSKNK
+121 
-132 EINEDIFVMGGN
+132 
-144 GVMIPTL
+144 
-151 LHWNANP
+151 
-158 GPWGQLPITHVIE
+158 GQLPITDGIE
-171 FEEDPNRNLGQNLLT
+171 FEEDPNRDLGQNLLT

-198 LQTLR
+198 LQTLSVPENGLR
-203 LPSNNLRGDLPKDYE
+203 GTLPPELGKLSNLEELWLTSNNLRGDLPKDYE

-223 TIFSGNFICQCSGIG
+223 TILEIA
-238 GNYLSGPIPTF
+238 GNYLSGPIPRF
-249 IAKWVNLYALYVSD
+249 IAKWDNLYFLNLMGNNFEGELPPEIFNMSSLRILYVSD

-281 SLILRNCSITGSI
+281 SLTLRNCSITGSI
-294 PPYIADW
+294 PPYIANW
-301 SQLGY
+301 NQLGY

-321 FKKLF
+321 LKKLF
-326 LYELYLTGN
+326 LSELYLTGN

-345 YSNVRK
+345 YSNVKK
-351 KGLESPFLLLLSLR
+351 KG
-365 SQKWIRDAGG
+365 
-375 FTGVNPPMPKSAV
+375 
-388 FPSLSIFWSPSSLVS
+388 
-403 PSFIAVVPRFR
+403 
-414 SLFMLPLSRVMA
+414 
-426 APHGTPITALW
+426 
-437 VNVGYCVSLN
+437 
-447 GSEHSTTVAISD
+447 D

-465 IFPEPVT
+465 IFPEPET
-472 HKNLPNNNSRIN
+472 HK
-484 LTFPAEIVRK
+484 TFPEEIVRK

-502 SQYNYNLHINTGG
+502 SQYNDNLHINAGG
-515 DEHNIEGIRYEADNS
+515 DKHHREGFWYEADKS
-530 TSNFYVNKPAY
+530 TSNFYVNEPEY
-541 NWAYSC
+541 NWGYSC
-547 NGYFFADSTADS
+547 NGHFYADSMVDS
-559 REFIQKVTCG
+559 RAFIQKVTCG
-569 AAVTDAPLYD
+569 AAVIDASLYD

-589 YYGFCLRDGNYTREL
+589 YYGFCLRNGNYTVSLLFSEIVFAKNDDYSSSAKRVFDIYIQSEL
-604 RLKDFNIKEMARH
+604 MRKDFNIKEVARH

-623 QSFEASVR
+623 QNFTASVHD
-631 EHLLEIELF
+631 HLLEIELF
-640 WAGKGSLYDPPYFHG
+640 WAGKGSLLNPPYFHG
-655 PLISAISVTPNFEVN
+655 PLISAISVTPNFGVS
-670 RPGGLSK
+670 RSRLSK
-677 KVIVGIV
+677 IGIVAIV
-684 LGAVLALILFM
+684 LGAVLALILFL
-695 ALVWRLGW
+695 ALMWRLGW

-732 FSPRNVIGTGRFGT
+732 FSPRNVIGSGRFGT
-746 VYKAELPNQTVAVK
+746 VYKAELPDQTVAVK
-760 MLSSQSKHVIDQIGT
+760 MLSSQSKQVIDQIGT

-817 FDANSSTRLDWPTR
+817 FDANSSTRLDWPAR

-973 KQAKIILELAMRC
+973 KQAKIILDLAMRC

-994 PTMSEVVSELER
+994 PTMSEVLSELER

>member
-1 MSKLNS
+1 MDERYAGHRVVLISKTVFLVILFLLCQLGSEFKFQSAAENDTKVGDLPGHEVAGLTEMMSSLQWRAQLPKLSSYCRETPKLSSNITITCLVDKGTPHIS
-7 DLSVNTIHGSIPD
+7 GIIMESVGLTGKIPERVAALTYLQILDLSDNTIHGSIPY
-20 QIGQLDQLIT
+20 QIGYLVQLIT
-30 LKVLTCRKDLSYNQL
+30 LDLSKNQL

-58 LQVLTKKIGET
+58 LEML
-69 HSERWRDSD
+69 D
-78 VSDEP
+78 
-83 NWFNLAVGD
+83 
-92 ELKRERWLS
+92 LS
-101 VTMPLTRESADDADE
+101 
-116 IEGRE
+116 
-121 KIREGVFSKNK
+121 
-132 EINEDIFVMGGN
+132 
-144 GVMIPTL
+144 
-151 LHWNANP
+151 
-158 GPWGQLPITHVIE
+158 
-171 FEEDPNRNLGQNLLT
+171 QNLLT

-198 LQTLR
+198 LQTLELWSNQLSGEIPR
-203 LPSNNLRGDLPKDYE
+203 ELGDLSQLGVLSVPENGLRGTLPPELGKLSNLEELWLTSNNLRGDLPKDYE

-223 TIFSGNFICQCSGIG
+223 TILEIA
-238 GNYLSGPIPTF
+238 GNYLSGPIPRF
-249 IAKWVNLYALYVSD
+249 IAKWDNLY
-263 LQTMG
+263 
-268 FSFPKSANLSSIS
+268 
-281 SLILRNCSITGSI
+281 SLTLRNCSITGSI
-294 PPYIADW
+294 PPYIANW
-301 SQLGY
+301 NQLGY
-306 LDLSFNNLTGGIPNT
+306 LDLSFNNLAGGIPNT
-321 FKKLF
+321 LKKLF
-326 LYELYLTGN
+326 LSELYLTGN

-345 YSNVRK
+345 YSNVRD
-351 KGLESPFLLLLSLR
+351 KG
-365 SQKWIRDAGG
+365 
-375 FTGVNPPMPKSAV
+375 
-388 FPSLSIFWSPSSLVS
+388 
-403 PSFIAVVPRFR
+403 
-414 SLFMLPLSRVMA
+414 
-426 APHGTPITALW
+426 
-437 VNVGYCVSLN
+437 
-447 GSEHSTTVAISD
+447 D

-465 IFPEPVT
+465 IFPEPET
-472 HKNLPNNNSRIN
+472 HNEPKNR
-484 LTFPAEIVRK
+484 TFPEEIVRK

-502 SQYNYNLHINTGG
+502 SQYNDNLHINAGG
-515 DEHNIEGIRYEADNS
+515 DKHHREGFWYEADKS
-530 TSNFYVNKPAY
+530 TSNFYVNEPAH

-547 NGYFFADSTADS
+547 NGHFYGGSMADS
-559 REFIQKVTCG
+559 RAFIQKVTCG
-569 AAVTDAPLYD
+569 ASVIDASLYD

-589 YYGFCLRDGNYTREL
+589 YYGFCLRNGNYTVSLLFSEIVFAKNDDYSSSAKRVFDIYIQSEL
-604 RLKDFNIKEMARH
+604 MRKDFNIKEVARH

-623 QSFEASVR
+623 QNFTASVHD
-631 EHLLEIELF
+631 HLLEIELF
-640 WAGKGSLYDPPYFHG
+640 WAGKGSLLNPPSFQG
-655 PLISAISVTPNFEVN
+655 PLISAISVTPNFGVS
-670 RPGGLSK
+670 RSRLSK
-677 KVIVGIV
+677 IGIVAIV
-684 LGAVLALILFM
+684 LGAVLALILFL
-695 ALVWRLGW
+695 ALMWRLGW

-709 RVTTVNLRGKS
+709 REIWYINLLAWCKHA
-720 YTLKQVKVATRN
+720 LQ
-732 FSPRNVIGTGRFGT
+732 
-746 VYKAELPNQTVAVK
+746 AELPDQTVAVK
-760 MLSSQSKHVIDQIGT
+760 MLSSQSKQVIDQIGT

-817 FDANSSTRLDWPTR
+817 FDANSSTRLDWPAR

-967 NEHVVM
+967 NEHAVM

-994 PTMSEVVSELER
+994 PTMSEAVSALER

>member
-1 MSKLNS
+1 MDERYAGHRVVLISKTVFLVILFLLCQLGSEFKFQSAAENDTKVGDLPGHEVAGLTEMMSSLQWRAQLPKLSSYCRETPKLSSNITITCLVDKGTPHIS
-7 DLSVNTIHGSIPD
+7 GIIMESVGLTGKIPERVAALTYLQILDLSDNTIHGSIPY
-20 QIGQLDQLIT
+20 QIGYLVQLIT
-30 LKVLTCRKDLSYNQL
+30 LDLSKNQL

-58 LQVLTKKIGET
+58 LEML
-69 HSERWRDSD
+69 D
-78 VSDEP
+78 
-83 NWFNLAVGD
+83 
-92 ELKRERWLS
+92 LS
-101 VTMPLTRESADDADE
+101 
-116 IEGRE
+116 
-121 KIREGVFSKNK
+121 
-132 EINEDIFVMGGN
+132 
-144 GVMIPTL
+144 
-151 LHWNANP
+151 
-158 GPWGQLPITHVIE
+158 
-171 FEEDPNRNLGQNLLT
+171 QNLLT

-198 LQTLR
+198 LQTLELWSNQLSGEIPR
-203 LPSNNLRGDLPKDYE
+203 ELGDLSQLGVLSVPENGLRGTLPPELGKLSNLEELWLTSNNLRGDLPKDYE

-223 TIFSGNFICQCSGIG
+223 TILEIA
-238 GNYLSGPIPTF
+238 GNYLSGPIPRF
-249 IAKWVNLYALYVSD
+249 IAKWDNLYSLNLMGNNFEGELPPEIFNMSSLRFLHVSD

-281 SLILRNCSITGSI
+281 SLTLRNCSITGSI
-294 PPYIADW
+294 PPYIANW
-301 SQLGY
+301 NQLGY
-306 LDLSFNNLTGGIPNT
+306 LDLSFNNLAGGIPNT
-321 FKKLF
+321 LKKLF
-326 LYELYLTGN
+326 LSELYLTGN

-345 YSNVRK
+345 YSNVRD
-351 KGLESPFLLLLSLR
+351 KG
-365 SQKWIRDAGG
+365 
-375 FTGVNPPMPKSAV
+375 
-388 FPSLSIFWSPSSLVS
+388 
-403 PSFIAVVPRFR
+403 
-414 SLFMLPLSRVMA
+414 
-426 APHGTPITALW
+426 
-437 VNVGYCVSLN
+437 
-447 GSEHSTTVAISD
+447 D

-465 IFPEPVT
+465 IFPEPET
-472 HKNLPNNNSRIN
+472 HKNLPNNSSRIN
-484 LTFPAEIVRK
+484 LEPKNRTFPEEIVRK

-502 SQYNYNLHINTGG
+502 SQYNDNLHINAGG
-515 DEHNIEGIRYEADNS
+515 DKHHREGFWYEADKS
-530 TSNFYVNKPAY
+530 TSNFYVNEPAH

-547 NGYFFADSTADS
+547 NGHFYGGSMADS
-559 REFIQKVTCG
+559 RAFIQKVTCG
-569 AAVTDAPLYD
+569 ASVIDASLYD

-589 YYGFCLRDGNYTREL
+589 YYGFCLRNGNYTVSLLFSEIVFAKNDDYSSSAKRVFDIYIQSEL
-604 RLKDFNIKEMARH
+604 MRKDFNIKEVARH

-623 QSFEASVR
+623 QNFTASVHD
-631 EHLLEIELF
+631 HLLEIELF
-640 WAGKGSLYDPPYFHG
+640 WAGKGSLLNPPSFQG
-655 PLISAISVTPNFEVN
+655 PLISAISVTPNFGVS
-670 RPGGLSK
+670 RSRLSK
-677 KVIVGIV
+677 IGIVAIV
-684 LGAVLALILFM
+684 LGAVLALILFL
-695 ALVWRLGW
+695 ALMWRLGW

-746 VYKAELPNQTVAVK
+746 VYKAELPDQTVAVK
-760 MLSSQSKHVIDQIGT
+760 MLSSQSKQVIDQIGT

-817 FDANSSTRLDWPTR
+817 FDANSSTRLDWPAR

-967 NEHVVM
+967 NEHAVM

-994 PTMSEVVSELER
+994 PTMSEAVSALER

>member
-1 MSKLNS
+1 MDERYAGHRVVLISKTVFLLILFLLCQLGSEFKFQSAAENNTKVGDLPGPEVHGFTDMMSSLQWKARPPKLSSYCREMLKLSSNITITCRVDKGTPHIS
-7 DLSVNTIHGSIPD
+7 GIIMESVALTGKIPEHVAALTYLQTLDLS
-20 QIGQLDQLIT
+20 
-30 LKVLTCRKDLSYNQL
+30 
-45 TGTIPTS
+45 
-52 LGNLRN
+52 
-58 LQVLTKKIGET
+58 
-69 HSERWRDSD
+69 
-78 VSDEP
+78 
-83 NWFNLAVGD
+83 
-92 ELKRERWLS
+92 
-101 VTMPLTRESADDADE
+101 
-116 IEGRE
+116 
-121 KIREGVFSKNK
+121 
-132 EINEDIFVMGGN
+132 
-144 GVMIPTL
+144 
-151 LHWNANP
+151 
-158 GPWGQLPITHVIE
+158 
-171 FEEDPNRNLGQNLLT
+171 QNLLT

-198 LQTLR
+198 LQTLELWSNQLSGEIPR
-203 LPSNNLRGDLPKDYE
+203 ELGDLSQLGVLSVPENGLRGTLPPELGKLSNLEELWLTSNNLRGDLPKDYE

-223 TIFSGNFICQCSGIG
+223 TILEIA
-238 GNYLSGPIPTF
+238 GNYLSGPIPRF
-249 IAKWVNLYALYVSD
+249 IAKWDNLYFL
-263 LQTMG
+263 T
-268 FSFPKSANLSSIS
+268 
-281 SLILRNCSITGSI
+281 LRNCSITGSI
-294 PPYIADW
+294 PPYIANW
-301 SQLGY
+301 NQLGY

-321 FKKLF
+321 LKKLF
-326 LYELYLTGN
+326 LSELYLTGN

-345 YSNVRK
+345 YSNVKK
-351 KGLESPFLLLLSLR
+351 KG
-365 SQKWIRDAGG
+365 
-375 FTGVNPPMPKSAV
+375 
-388 FPSLSIFWSPSSLVS
+388 
-403 PSFIAVVPRFR
+403 
-414 SLFMLPLSRVMA
+414 
-426 APHGTPITALW
+426 
-437 VNVGYCVSLN
+437 
-447 GSEHSTTVAISD
+447 D

-465 IFPEPVT
+465 IFPEPET
-472 HKNLPNNNSRIN
+472 HK
-484 LTFPAEIVRK
+484 TFPEEIVRK

-502 SQYNYNLHINTGG
+502 SQYNYNLHINAGG
-515 DEHNIEGIRYEADNS
+515 DEHNIEGIRYEADKS
-530 TSNFYVNKPAY
+530 TSNFYFNKPAY

-547 NGYFFADSTADS
+547 NGYFYSDSMADS

-569 AAVTDAPLYD
+569 AAVIDAPLYD

-589 YYGFCLRDGNYTREL
+589 YYGFCLQNGNYNVSLYFSEIVFAKNDDYSSSAKRVFDIYIQGEL
-604 RLKDFNIKEMARH
+604 RRKDFNIKEMASH

-623 QSFEASVR
+623 QNFTASVQK
-631 EHLLEIELF
+631 HLLEIELF
-640 WAGKGSLYDPPYFHG
+640 WAGKGSILNPPYFHG
-655 PLISAISVTPNFEVN
+655 PLISAISVAPNFQVN

-677 KVIVGIV
+677 IGIVGIV
-684 LGAVLALILFM
+684 LGAVLALILFL
-695 ALVWRLGW
+695 ALMWRLGW
-703 IGDREL
+703 IGDRKL

-746 VYKAELPNQTVAVK
+746 VYKTLTKFRILSQINTPYAELPDQTVAVK
-760 MLSSQSKHVIDQIGT
+760 LLSSQSKQVIDQIGT

-789 EFLDGY
+789 QFLDGY

>member
-1 MSKLNS
+1 MDERSAGHRVVLISKTVFLLILFLLCQLGSEFKFQSAAENDTKVGDLPGHEVAGLTEMMSSLQWRAQLPKLSSYCRETPKLSSNITITCLVDKGTPHIS
-7 DLSVNTIHGSIPD
+7 GIIMESVGLTGKIPERVAAMTYLQILDLSDNTIHGSIPY
-20 QIGQLDQLIT
+20 QIGYLFQLIT
-30 LKVLTCRKDLSYNQL
+30 LDLSKNQL

-58 LQVLTKKIGET
+58 LEML
-69 HSERWRDSD
+69 D
-78 VSDEP
+78 
-83 NWFNLAVGD
+83 
-92 ELKRERWLS
+92 
-101 VTMPLTRESADDADE
+101 
-116 IEGRE
+116 
-121 KIREGVFSKNK
+121 
-132 EINEDIFVMGGN
+132 
-144 GVMIPTL
+144 
-151 LHWNANP
+151 
-158 GPWGQLPITHVIE
+158 
-171 FEEDPNRNLGQNLLT
+171 LGQNLLT

-198 LQTLR
+198 LQTLELWSNQLSGEIPR
-203 LPSNNLRGDLPKDYE
+203 ELGELSQLGVLSVPENGLRGTLPPELGKLSNLEELWLTSNNLRGDLPKDYE

-223 TIFSGNFICQCSGIG
+223 TI
-238 GNYLSGPIPTF
+238 
-249 IAKWVNLYALYVSD
+249 LYVSD

-281 SLILRNCSITGSI
+281 SLTLRNCSITGSI
-294 PPYIADW
+294 PPYIANW
-301 SQLGY
+301 NQLGY

-321 FKKLF
+321 LKKLF
-326 LYELYLTGN
+326 LSELYLTGN

-345 YSNVRK
+345 YSNVKK
-351 KGLESPFLLLLSLR
+351 KG
-365 SQKWIRDAGG
+365 
-375 FTGVNPPMPKSAV
+375 
-388 FPSLSIFWSPSSLVS
+388 
-403 PSFIAVVPRFR
+403 
-414 SLFMLPLSRVMA
+414 
-426 APHGTPITALW
+426 
-437 VNVGYCVSLN
+437 
-447 GSEHSTTVAISD
+447 D

-465 IFPEPVT
+465 IFPEPET
-472 HKNLPNNNSRIN
+472 HK
-484 LTFPAEIVRK
+484 TFPEEIVRK

-502 SQYNYNLHINTGG
+502 SQYNDNLHINAGG
-515 DEHNIEGIRYEADNS
+515 DKHHREGFWYEADKS
-530 TSNFYVNKPAY
+530 TSNFYVNEPEY
-541 NWAYSC
+541 NWGYSC
-547 NGYFFADSTADS
+547 NGHFYADSMVDS
-559 REFIQKVTCG
+559 RAFIQKVTCG
-569 AAVTDAPLYD
+569 AAVIDASLYD

-589 YYGFCLRDGNYTREL
+589 YYGFCLRNGNYTVSLLFSEIVFAKNDDYSSSAKRVFDIYIQV
-604 RLKDFNIKEMARH
+604 DFGVSR
-617 SNNVTI
+617 S
-623 QSFEASVR
+623 R
-631 EHLLEIELF
+631 
-640 WAGKGSLYDPPYFHG
+640 
-655 PLISAISVTPNFEVN
+655 
-670 RPGGLSK
+670 LSK
-677 KVIVGIV
+677 IGIVAIV
-684 LGAVLALILFM
+684 LGAVLALILFL
-695 ALVWRLGW
+695 ALMWRLGW

-732 FSPRNVIGTGRFGT
+732 FSPRN
-746 VYKAELPNQTVAVK
+746 AELPDQTVAVK
-760 MLSSQSKHVIDQIGT
+760 MLSSQSKQVIDQIGT

-817 FDANSSTRLDWPTR
+817 FDANSSTRLDWPAR

-973 KQAKIILELAMRC
+973 KQAKIILDLAMRC

-994 PTMSEVVSELER
+994 PTMSEVLSELER

>member
-1 MSKLNS
+1 MDERYAGHRVVLISKTVFLLILFLLCQLGSEFKFQSAAENNTKVGDLPGPEVHGFTDMMSSLQWKARPPKLSSYCREMLKLSSNITITCRVDKGTPHIS
-7 DLSVNTIHGSIPD
+7 GIIMESVALTGKIPEHVAALTYLQTLDLSDNTIHGSIPY
-20 QIGQLDQLIT
+20 QIGYLFQLIT
-30 LKVLTCRKDLSYNQL
+30 LDLSKNQL

-58 LQVLTKKIGET
+58 LEML
-69 HSERWRDSD
+69 D
-78 VSDEP
+78 
-83 NWFNLAVGD
+83 
-92 ELKRERWLS
+92 LS
-101 VTMPLTRESADDADE
+101 
-116 IEGRE
+116 
-121 KIREGVFSKNK
+121 
-132 EINEDIFVMGGN
+132 
-144 GVMIPTL
+144 
-151 LHWNANP
+151 
-158 GPWGQLPITHVIE
+158 
-171 FEEDPNRNLGQNLLT
+171 QNLLT

-198 LQTLR
+198 LQTLSVPENGLR
-203 LPSNNLRGDLPKDYE
+203 GTLPPELGKLSNLEELWLTSNNLRGDLPKDYE

-223 TIFSGNFICQCSGIG
+223 TILEIA
-238 GNYLSGPIPTF
+238 GNYLSGPIPRF
-249 IAKWVNLYALYVSD
+249 IAKWDNLYFLFISD

-281 SLILRNCSITGSI
+281 SLTLRNCSITGSI
-294 PPYIADW
+294 PPYIANW
-301 SQLGY
+301 NQLGY

-321 FKKLF
+321 LKKLF
-326 LYELYLTGN
+326 LSELYLTGN

-345 YSNVRK
+345 YSNVKK
-351 KGLESPFLLLLSLR
+351 KG
-365 SQKWIRDAGG
+365 
-375 FTGVNPPMPKSAV
+375 
-388 FPSLSIFWSPSSLVS
+388 
-403 PSFIAVVPRFR
+403 
-414 SLFMLPLSRVMA
+414 
-426 APHGTPITALW
+426 
-437 VNVGYCVSLN
+437 
-447 GSEHSTTVAISD
+447 D

-465 IFPEPVT
+465 IFPEPET
-472 HKNLPNNNSRIN
+472 HK
-484 LTFPAEIVRK
+484 TFPEEIVRK

-502 SQYNYNLHINTGG
+502 SQYNYNLHINAGG
-515 DEHNIEGIRYEADNS
+515 DEHNIEGIRYEADKS
-530 TSNFYVNKPAY
+530 TSNFYFNKPAY

-547 NGYFFADSTADS
+547 NGYFYSDSMADS

-569 AAVTDAPLYD
+569 AAVIDAPLYD

-589 YYGFCLRDGNYTREL
+589 YYGFCLQNGNYNVSLYFSEIVFAKNDDYSSSAKRVFDIYIQGEL
-604 RLKDFNIKEMARH
+604 RRKDFNIKEMASH

-623 QSFEASVR
+623 QNFTASVQK
-631 EHLLEIELF
+631 HLLEIELF
-640 WAGKGSLYDPPYFHG
+640 WAGKGSILNPPYFHG
-655 PLISAISVTPNFEVN
+655 PLISAISVAPNFQVN

-677 KVIVGIV
+677 IGIVGIV
-684 LGAVLALILFM
+684 LGAVLALILFL
-695 ALVWRLGW
+695 ALMWRLGW
-703 IGDREL
+703 IGDRKL

-746 VYKAELPNQTVAVK
+746 VYKTLTKFRILSQINTPYAELPDQTVAVK
-760 MLSSQSKHVIDQIGT
+760 LLSSQSKQVIDQIGT

-789 EFLDGY
+789 QFLDGY

>member
-1 MSKLNS
+1 MDERYAGHRVVLISKTVFLLILFLLCQLGSEFKFQSAAENNTKVGDLPGPEVHGFTDMMSSLQWKARPPKLS
-7 DLSVNTIHGSIPD
+7 SYCREMLKLSSNITI
-20 QIGQLDQLIT
+20 
-30 LKVLTCRKDLSYNQL
+30 TCRVDKGTPHISGIIMESVAL
-45 TGTIPTS
+45 TGKIPEHVAALTY
-52 LGNLRN
+52 
-58 LQVLTKKIGET
+58 LQ
-69 HSERWRDSD
+69 
-78 VSDEP
+78 
-83 NWFNLAVGD
+83 
-92 ELKRERWLS
+92 
-101 VTMPLTRESADDADE
+101 
-116 IEGRE
+116 
-121 KIREGVFSKNK
+121 
-132 EINEDIFVMGGN
+132 
-144 GVMIPTL
+144 TL
-151 LHWNANP
+151 LSLFGQAL
-158 GPWGQLPITHVIE
+158 GGQLPIRDGIE
-171 FEEDPNRNLGQNLLT
+171 FEEDPNRDLSQNLLT

-198 LQTLR
+198 LQTLSVPENGLR
-203 LPSNNLRGDLPKDYE
+203 GTLPPELGKLSNLEELWLTSNNLRGDLPKDYE

-223 TIFSGNFICQCSGIG
+223 TILEIA
-238 GNYLSGPIPTF
+238 GNYLSGPIPRF
-249 IAKWVNLYALYVSD
+249 IAKWDNLY
-263 LQTMG
+263 
-268 FSFPKSANLSSIS
+268 F
-281 SLILRNCSITGSI
+281 
-294 PPYIADW
+294 
-301 SQLGY
+301 
-306 LDLSFNNLTGGIPNT
+306 LDLSFNDLTGGIPNT

-345 YSNVRK
+345 YSNVRD
-351 KGLESPFLLLLSLR
+351 KG
-365 SQKWIRDAGG
+365 
-375 FTGVNPPMPKSAV
+375 
-388 FPSLSIFWSPSSLVS
+388 
-403 PSFIAVVPRFR
+403 
-414 SLFMLPLSRVMA
+414 
-426 APHGTPITALW
+426 
-437 VNVGYCVSLN
+437 
-447 GSEHSTTVAISD
+447 D
-459 LAYNEF
+459 LACNEF
-465 IFPEPVT
+465 IFPEPET

-484 LTFPAEIVRK
+484 LFLSISFSDFDFNFQWTCDICTHTINNNAAVTSEPKNRTFPEEILRE
-494 YCPDGQKK
+494 YCPAGQKK

-515 DEHNIEGIRYEADNS
+515 EEHNIEGIRYEADNS

-547 NGYFFADSTADS
+547 NGYFLADSTADS
-559 REFIQKVTCG
+559 RAFVQKVTCG

-589 YYGFCLRDGNYTREL
+589 YYGFCLRNGNYTVSLYFSEIVFERNDDYSSSGKRVFDIYIQSEL
-604 RLKDFNIKEMARH
+604 MRKDFNIKEVARH

-623 QSFEASVR
+623 QNFTASVHD
-631 EHLLEIELF
+631 HLLEIELF
-640 WAGKGSLYDPPYFHG
+640 WAGKGSILNPPYFHG
-655 PLISAISVTPNFEVN
+655 PLISAISLTPNFEVN
-670 RPGGLSK
+670 RPGPGGLSK

-695 ALVWRLGW
+695 ALMWRLGW

-746 VYKAELPNQTVAVK
+746 VYKAELPDQTVAVK

-831 VRICHGIAKGLKY
+831 VRICHGIAKDLKY

-945 LDTAIVLHSKGRLS
+945 LDTAIG
-959 ELVDKQMP
+959 
-967 NEHVVM
+967 
-973 KQAKIILELAMRC
+973 
-986 VDQSPTLR
+986 
-994 PTMSEVVSELER
+994 MSW
-1006 ISN
+1006 

>member
-1 MSKLNS
+1 MMSSLQWRAQLPKLSSYCRETPKLSSNITITCLVDKGTPHIS
-7 DLSVNTIHGSIPD
+7 GIIMESVGLTGKIPERVAALTYLQILDLSDNTIHGSIPY
-20 QIGQLDQLIT
+20 QIGYLVQLIT
-30 LKVLTCRKDLSYNQL
+30 LDLS
-45 TGTIPTS
+45 
-52 LGNLRN
+52 
-58 LQVLTKKIGET
+58 
-69 HSERWRDSD
+69 
-78 VSDEP
+78 
-83 NWFNLAVGD
+83 
-92 ELKRERWLS
+92 
-101 VTMPLTRESADDADE
+101 
-116 IEGRE
+116 
-121 KIREGVFSKNK
+121 
-132 EINEDIFVMGGN
+132 
-144 GVMIPTL
+144 
-151 LHWNANP
+151 
-158 GPWGQLPITHVIE
+158 
-171 FEEDPNRNLGQNLLT
+171 QNLLT

-198 LQTLR
+198 LQTLSVPENGLR
-203 LPSNNLRGDLPKDYE
+203 GTLPPELGKLSNLEELWLTSNNLRGDLPKDYE

-223 TIFSGNFICQCSGIG
+223 TILEIA
-238 GNYLSGPIPTF
+238 GNYLSGPIPRF
-249 IAKWVNLYALYVSD
+249 IAKWDNLYSLHVSD

-281 SLILRNCSITGSI
+281 SLTLRNCSITGSI
-294 PPYIADW
+294 PPYIANW
-301 SQLGY
+301 NQLGY
-306 LDLSFNNLTGGIPNT
+306 LDLSFNNLAGGIPNT
-321 FKKLF
+321 LKKLF
-326 LYELYLTGN
+326 LSELYLTGN

-345 YSNVRK
+345 YSNVRD
-351 KGLESPFLLLLSLR
+351 KG
-365 SQKWIRDAGG
+365 
-375 FTGVNPPMPKSAV
+375 
-388 FPSLSIFWSPSSLVS
+388 
-403 PSFIAVVPRFR
+403 
-414 SLFMLPLSRVMA
+414 
-426 APHGTPITALW
+426 
-437 VNVGYCVSLN
+437 
-447 GSEHSTTVAISD
+447 D

-465 IFPEPVT
+465 IFPEPET
-472 HKNLPNNNSRIN
+472 HK
-484 LTFPAEIVRK
+484 TFPEEIVRK

-502 SQYNYNLHINTGG
+502 SQYNDNLHINAGG
-515 DEHNIEGIRYEADNS
+515 DKHHREGFWYEADKS
-530 TSNFYVNKPAY
+530 TSNFYVNEPAH

-547 NGYFFADSTADS
+547 NGHFYGGSMADS
-559 REFIQKVTCG
+559 RAFIQKVTCG
-569 AAVTDAPLYD
+569 ASVIDASLYD

-589 YYGFCLRDGNYTREL
+589 YYGFCLRNGNYTVSLLFSEIVFAKNDDYSSSAKRVFDIYIQSEL
-604 RLKDFNIKEMARH
+604 MRKDFNIKEVARH

-623 QSFEASVR
+623 QNFTASVHD
-631 EHLLEIELF
+631 HLLEIELF
-640 WAGKGSLYDPPYFHG
+640 WAGKGSLLNPPSFQG
-655 PLISAISVTPNFEVN
+655 PLISAISVTPNFGVS
-670 RPGGLSK
+670 RSRLSK
-677 KVIVGIV
+677 IGIVAIV
-684 LGAVLALILFM
+684 LGAVLALILFL
-695 ALVWRLGW
+695 ALMWRLGW

-746 VYKAELPNQTVAVK
+746 VYKALTKFRILNQINTPYAELPDQTVAVK
-760 MLSSQSKHVIDQIGT
+760 MLSSQSKQVIDQIGT

-817 FDANSSTRLDWPTR
+817 FDANSSTRLDWPAR

-967 NEHVVM
+967 NEHAVM

-994 PTMSEVVSELER
+994 PTMSEAVSALER

>member
-1 MSKLNS
+1 MDERYAGHRVVLISKTVFLVILFLLCQLGSEFKFQSAAENDTKVGDLPGHEVAGLTEMMSSLQWRAQLPKLSSYCRETPKLSSNITITCLVDKGTPHIS
-7 DLSVNTIHGSIPD
+7 GIIMESVGLTGKIPERVAALTYLQILDLSDNTIHGSIPY
-20 QIGQLDQLIT
+20 QIGYLVQLIT
-30 LKVLTCRKDLSYNQL
+30 LDLSKNQL

-58 LQVLTKKIGET
+58 LEML
-69 HSERWRDSD
+69 D
-78 VSDEP
+78 
-83 NWFNLAVGD
+83 
-92 ELKRERWLS
+92 LS
-101 VTMPLTRESADDADE
+101 
-116 IEGRE
+116 
-121 KIREGVFSKNK
+121 
-132 EINEDIFVMGGN
+132 
-144 GVMIPTL
+144 
-151 LHWNANP
+151 
-158 GPWGQLPITHVIE
+158 
-171 FEEDPNRNLGQNLLT
+171 QNLLT

-198 LQTLR
+198 LQTLSVPENGLR
-203 LPSNNLRGDLPKDYE
+203 GTLPPELGKLSNLEELWLTSNNLRGDLPKDYE

-223 TIFSGNFICQCSGIG
+223 TILEIA
-238 GNYLSGPIPTF
+238 GNYLSGPIPRF
-249 IAKWVNLYALYVSD
+249 IAKWDNLYSLHVSD

-281 SLILRNCSITGSI
+281 SLTLRNCSITGSI
-294 PPYIADW
+294 PPYIANW
-301 SQLGY
+301 NQLGY
-306 LDLSFNNLTGGIPNT
+306 LDLSFNNLAGGIPNT
-321 FKKLF
+321 LKKLF
-326 LYELYLTGN
+326 LSELYLTGN

-345 YSNVRK
+345 YSNVRD
-351 KGLESPFLLLLSLR
+351 KG
-365 SQKWIRDAGG
+365 
-375 FTGVNPPMPKSAV
+375 
-388 FPSLSIFWSPSSLVS
+388 
-403 PSFIAVVPRFR
+403 
-414 SLFMLPLSRVMA
+414 
-426 APHGTPITALW
+426 
-437 VNVGYCVSLN
+437 
-447 GSEHSTTVAISD
+447 D

-465 IFPEPVT
+465 IFPEPET
-472 HKNLPNNNSRIN
+472 HK
-484 LTFPAEIVRK
+484 TFPEEIVRK

-502 SQYNYNLHINTGG
+502 SQYNDNLHINAGG
-515 DEHNIEGIRYEADNS
+515 DKHHREGFWYEADKS
-530 TSNFYVNKPAY
+530 TSNFYVNEPAH

-547 NGYFFADSTADS
+547 NGHFYGGSMADS
-559 REFIQKVTCG
+559 RAFIQKVTCG
-569 AAVTDAPLYD
+569 ASVIDASLYD

-589 YYGFCLRDGNYTREL
+589 YYGFCLRNGNYTVSLLFSEIVFAKNDDYSSSAKRVFDIYIQV
-604 RLKDFNIKEMARH
+604 DFGVSR
-617 SNNVTI
+617 S
-623 QSFEASVR
+623 R
-631 EHLLEIELF
+631 
-640 WAGKGSLYDPPYFHG
+640 
-655 PLISAISVTPNFEVN
+655 
-670 RPGGLSK
+670 LSK
-677 KVIVGIV
+677 IGIVAIV
-684 LGAVLALILFM
+684 LGAVLALILFL
-695 ALVWRLGW
+695 ALMWRLGW

-746 VYKAELPNQTVAVK
+746 VYKALTKFRILNQINTPYAELPDQTVAVK
-760 MLSSQSKHVIDQIGT
+760 MLSSQSKQVIDQIGT

-817 FDANSSTRLDWPTR
+817 FDANSSTRLDWPAR

-967 NEHVVM
+967 NEHAVM

-994 PTMSEVVSELER
+994 PTMSEAVSALER

>member
-1 MSKLNS
+1 MDERYAGHRVVLISKTVFLLILFLLCQLGSEFKFQSAAENNTKVGDLPGPEVHGFTDMMSSLQWKARPPKLS
-7 DLSVNTIHGSIPD
+7 SYCREMLKLSSNITITCRVDKGTPHISGIIMESVALTGKIPEHVAALTYL
-20 QIGQLDQLIT
+20 QTLLSLCKSSLAAIGQA
-30 LKVLTCRKDLSYNQL
+30 
-45 TGTIPTS
+45 
-52 LGNLRN
+52 LG
-58 LQVLTKKIGET
+58 
-69 HSERWRDSD
+69 
-78 VSDEP
+78 
-83 NWFNLAVGD
+83 
-92 ELKRERWLS
+92 
-101 VTMPLTRESADDADE
+101 
-116 IEGRE
+116 
-121 KIREGVFSKNK
+121 
-132 EINEDIFVMGGN
+132 
-144 GVMIPTL
+144 
-151 LHWNANP
+151 
-158 GPWGQLPITHVIE
+158 GQLPIRDGIE
-171 FEEDPNRNLGQNLLT
+171 FEEDPNRDLSQNLLT

-198 LQTLR
+198 LQTLELWSNQLSGEIPR
-203 LPSNNLRGDLPKDYE
+203 ELGDLSQLGVLSVPENGLRGTLPPELGKLSNLEELWLTSNNLRGDLPKDYE

-223 TIFSGNFICQCSGIG
+223 TIF
-238 GNYLSGPIPTF
+238 
-249 IAKWVNLYALYVSD
+249 
-263 LQTMG
+263 
-268 FSFPKSANLSSIS
+268 
-281 SLILRNCSITGSI
+281 
-294 PPYIADW
+294 
-301 SQLGY
+301 
-306 LDLSFNNLTGGIPNT
+306 DLSFNDLTGGIPNT

-345 YSNVRK
+345 YSNVRD
-351 KGLESPFLLLLSLR
+351 KG
-365 SQKWIRDAGG
+365 
-375 FTGVNPPMPKSAV
+375 
-388 FPSLSIFWSPSSLVS
+388 
-403 PSFIAVVPRFR
+403 
-414 SLFMLPLSRVMA
+414 
-426 APHGTPITALW
+426 
-437 VNVGYCVSLN
+437 
-447 GSEHSTTVAISD
+447 D
-459 LAYNEF
+459 LACNEF
-465 IFPEPVT
+465 IFPEPET

-484 LTFPAEIVRK
+484 LFLSISFSDFDFNFQWTCDICTHTINNNAAVTSEPKNRTFPEEILRE
-494 YCPDGQKK
+494 YCPAGQKK

-515 DEHNIEGIRYEADNS
+515 EEHNIEGIRYEADNS

-547 NGYFFADSTADS
+547 NGYFLADSTADS
-559 REFIQKVTCG
+559 RAFVQKVTCG

-589 YYGFCLRDGNYTREL
+589 YYGFCLRNGNYTVSLYFSEIVFERNDDYSSSGKRVFDIYIQSEL
-604 RLKDFNIKEMARH
+604 MRKDFNIKEVARH

-623 QSFEASVR
+623 QNFTASVHD
-631 EHLLEIELF
+631 HLLEIELF
-640 WAGKGSLYDPPYFHG
+640 WAGKGSILNPPYFHG
-655 PLISAISVTPNFEVN
+655 PLISAISLTPNFEVN
-670 RPGGLSK
+670 RPGPGGLSK

-695 ALVWRLGW
+695 ALMWRLGW

-746 VYKAELPNQTVAVK
+746 VYKALTKLRILNQINTLYAELPDQTVAVK

-831 VRICHGIAKGLKY
+831 VRICHGIAKDLKY

-945 LDTAIVLHSKGRLS
+945 LDTAIG
-959 ELVDKQMP
+959 
-967 NEHVVM
+967 
-973 KQAKIILELAMRC
+973 
-986 VDQSPTLR
+986 
-994 PTMSEVVSELER
+994 MSW
-1006 ISN
+1006 

>member
-1 MSKLNS
+1 MDERSAGHRVVLISKTVFLLILFLLCQLGSEFKFQSAAENDTKVGDLPGHEVAGLTEMMSSLQWRAQLPKLSSYCRETPKLSSNITITCLVDKGTPHIS
-7 DLSVNTIHGSIPD
+7 GIIMESVGLTGKIPERVAAMTYLQILDLSDNTIHGSIPY
-20 QIGQLDQLIT
+20 QIGYLFQLIT
-30 LKVLTCRKDLSYNQL
+30 LDLSKNQL

-58 LQVLTKKIGET
+58 LEML
-69 HSERWRDSD
+69 D
-78 VSDEP
+78 
-83 NWFNLAVGD
+83 
-92 ELKRERWLS
+92 
-101 VTMPLTRESADDADE
+101 
-116 IEGRE
+116 
-121 KIREGVFSKNK
+121 
-132 EINEDIFVMGGN
+132 
-144 GVMIPTL
+144 
-151 LHWNANP
+151 
-158 GPWGQLPITHVIE
+158 
-171 FEEDPNRNLGQNLLT
+171 LGQNLLT

-198 LQTLR
+198 LQTLSVPENGLR
-203 LPSNNLRGDLPKDYE
+203 GTLPPELGKLSNLEELWLTSNNLRGDLPKDYE

-223 TIFSGNFICQCSGIG
+223 TILNLMGNNFEGELPPEIFNMSSLRI
-238 GNYLSGPIPTF
+238 
-249 IAKWVNLYALYVSD
+249 LYVSD

-281 SLILRNCSITGSI
+281 SLTLRNCSITGSI
-294 PPYIADW
+294 PPYIANW
-301 SQLGY
+301 NQLGY

-321 FKKLF
+321 LKKLF
-326 LYELYLTGN
+326 LSELYLTGN

-345 YSNVRK
+345 YSNVKK
-351 KGLESPFLLLLSLR
+351 KG
-365 SQKWIRDAGG
+365 
-375 FTGVNPPMPKSAV
+375 
-388 FPSLSIFWSPSSLVS
+388 
-403 PSFIAVVPRFR
+403 
-414 SLFMLPLSRVMA
+414 
-426 APHGTPITALW
+426 
-437 VNVGYCVSLN
+437 
-447 GSEHSTTVAISD
+447 D

-465 IFPEPVT
+465 IFPEPET
-472 HKNLPNNNSRIN
+472 HK
-484 LTFPAEIVRK
+484 TFPEEIVRK

-502 SQYNYNLHINTGG
+502 SQYNDNLHINAGG
-515 DEHNIEGIRYEADNS
+515 DKHHREGFWYEADKS
-530 TSNFYVNKPAY
+530 TSNFYVNEPEY
-541 NWAYSC
+541 NWGYSC
-547 NGYFFADSTADS
+547 NGHFYADSMVDS
-559 REFIQKVTCG
+559 RAFIQKVTCG
-569 AAVTDAPLYD
+569 AAVIDASLYD

-589 YYGFCLRDGNYTREL
+589 YYGFCLRNGNYTVSLLFSEIVFAKNDDYSSSAKRVFDIYIQSEL
-604 RLKDFNIKEMARH
+604 MRKDFNIKEVARH

-623 QSFEASVR
+623 QNFTASVHD
-631 EHLLEIELF
+631 HLLEIELF
-640 WAGKGSLYDPPYFHG
+640 WAGKGSLLNPPYFHG
-655 PLISAISVTPNFEVN
+655 PLISAISVTPNFGVS
-670 RPGGLSK
+670 RSRLSK
-677 KVIVGIV
+677 IGIVAIV
-684 LGAVLALILFM
+684 LGAVLALILFL
-695 ALVWRLGW
+695 ALMWRLGW

-732 FSPRNVIGTGRFGT
+732 FSPRNVIGSGRFGT
-746 VYKAELPNQTVAVK
+746 VYKAELPDQTVAVK
-760 MLSSQSKHVIDQIGT
+760 MLSSQSKQVIDQIGT

-817 FDANSSTRLDWPTR
+817 FDANSSTRLDWPAR

-973 KQAKIILELAMRC
+973 KQAKIILDLAMRC

-994 PTMSEVVSELER
+994 PTMSEVLSELER

>member
-1 MSKLNS
+1 MMSSLQWRAQLPKLSSYCRETPKLSSNITITCLVDKGTPHIS
-7 DLSVNTIHGSIPD
+7 GIIMESVGLTGKIPERVAAMTYLQILDLSDNTIHGSIPY
-20 QIGQLDQLIT
+20 QIGYLFQLIT
-30 LKVLTCRKDLSYNQL
+30 LDLSKNQL

-58 LQVLTKKIGET
+58 LEML
-69 HSERWRDSD
+69 D
-78 VSDEP
+78 
-83 NWFNLAVGD
+83 
-92 ELKRERWLS
+92 
-101 VTMPLTRESADDADE
+101 
-116 IEGRE
+116 
-121 KIREGVFSKNK
+121 
-132 EINEDIFVMGGN
+132 
-144 GVMIPTL
+144 
-151 LHWNANP
+151 
-158 GPWGQLPITHVIE
+158 
-171 FEEDPNRNLGQNLLT
+171 LGQNLLT

-198 LQTLR
+198 LQTLSVPENGLR
-203 LPSNNLRGDLPKDYE
+203 GTLPPELGKLSNLEELWLTSNNLRGDLPKDYE

-223 TIFSGNFICQCSGIG
+223 TILEIA
-238 GNYLSGPIPTF
+238 GNYLSGPIPRF
-249 IAKWVNLYALYVSD
+249 IAKWDNLYFLNLMGNNFEGELPPEIFNMSSLRILYVSD

-281 SLILRNCSITGSI
+281 SLTLRNCSITGSI
-294 PPYIADW
+294 PPYIANW
-301 SQLGY
+301 NQLGY

-321 FKKLF
+321 LKKLF
-326 LYELYLTGN
+326 LSELYLTGN

-345 YSNVRK
+345 YSNVKK
-351 KGLESPFLLLLSLR
+351 KG
-365 SQKWIRDAGG
+365 
-375 FTGVNPPMPKSAV
+375 
-388 FPSLSIFWSPSSLVS
+388 
-403 PSFIAVVPRFR
+403 
-414 SLFMLPLSRVMA
+414 
-426 APHGTPITALW
+426 
-437 VNVGYCVSLN
+437 
-447 GSEHSTTVAISD
+447 D

-465 IFPEPVT
+465 IFPEPET
-472 HKNLPNNNSRIN
+472 HK
-484 LTFPAEIVRK
+484 TFPEEIVRK

-502 SQYNYNLHINTGG
+502 SQYNDNLHINAGG
-515 DEHNIEGIRYEADNS
+515 DKHHREGFWYEADKS
-530 TSNFYVNKPAY
+530 TSNFYVNEPEY
-541 NWAYSC
+541 NWGYSC
-547 NGYFFADSTADS
+547 NGHFYADSMVDS
-559 REFIQKVTCG
+559 RAFIQKVTCG
-569 AAVTDAPLYD
+569 AAVIDASLYD

-589 YYGFCLRDGNYTREL
+589 YYGFCLRNGNYTVSLLFSEIVFAKNDDYSSSAKRVFDIYIQSEL
-604 RLKDFNIKEMARH
+604 MRKDFNIKEVARH

-623 QSFEASVR
+623 QNFTASVHD
-631 EHLLEIELF
+631 HLLEIELF
-640 WAGKGSLYDPPYFHG
+640 WAGKGSLLNPPYFHG
-655 PLISAISVTPNFEVN
+655 PLISAISVTPNFGVS
-670 RPGGLSK
+670 RSRLSK
-677 KVIVGIV
+677 IGIVAIV
-684 LGAVLALILFM
+684 LGAVLALILFL
-695 ALVWRLGW
+695 ALMWRLGW

-732 FSPRNVIGTGRFGT
+732 FSPRN
-746 VYKAELPNQTVAVK
+746 AELPDQTVAVK
-760 MLSSQSKHVIDQIGT
+760 MLSSQSKQVIDQIGT

-817 FDANSSTRLDWPTR
+817 FDANSSTRLDWPAR

-973 KQAKIILELAMRC
+973 KQAKIILDLAMRC

-994 PTMSEVVSELER
+994 PTMSEVLSELER

>member
-1 MSKLNS
+1 MDERYAGHRVVLISKTVFLVILFLLCQLGSEFKFQSAAENDTKVGDLPGHEVAGLTEMMSSLQWRAQLPKLSSYCRETPKLSSNITITCLVDKGTPHIS
-7 DLSVNTIHGSIPD
+7 GIIMESVGLTGKIPERVAALTYLQILDLSDNTIHGSIPY
-20 QIGQLDQLIT
+20 QIGYLVQLIT
-30 LKVLTCRKDLSYNQL
+30 LDLSKNQL

-58 LQVLTKKIGET
+58 LEML
-69 HSERWRDSD
+69 D
-78 VSDEP
+78 
-83 NWFNLAVGD
+83 
-92 ELKRERWLS
+92 LS
-101 VTMPLTRESADDADE
+101 
-116 IEGRE
+116 
-121 KIREGVFSKNK
+121 
-132 EINEDIFVMGGN
+132 
-144 GVMIPTL
+144 
-151 LHWNANP
+151 
-158 GPWGQLPITHVIE
+158 
-171 FEEDPNRNLGQNLLT
+171 QNLLT

-198 LQTLR
+198 LQTLSVPENGLR
-203 LPSNNLRGDLPKDYE
+203 GTLPPELGKLSNLEELWLTSNNLRGDLPKDYE

-223 TIFSGNFICQCSGIG
+223 TILEIA
-238 GNYLSGPIPTF
+238 GNYLSGPIPRF
-249 IAKWVNLYALYVSD
+249 IAKWDNLYSLHVSD

-281 SLILRNCSITGSI
+281 SLTLRNCSITGSI
-294 PPYIADW
+294 PPYIANW
-301 SQLGY
+301 NQLGY
-306 LDLSFNNLTGGIPNT
+306 LDLSFNNLAGGIPNT
-321 FKKLF
+321 LKKLF
-326 LYELYLTGN
+326 LSELYLTGN

-345 YSNVRK
+345 YSNVRD
-351 KGLESPFLLLLSLR
+351 KG
-365 SQKWIRDAGG
+365 
-375 FTGVNPPMPKSAV
+375 
-388 FPSLSIFWSPSSLVS
+388 
-403 PSFIAVVPRFR
+403 
-414 SLFMLPLSRVMA
+414 
-426 APHGTPITALW
+426 
-437 VNVGYCVSLN
+437 
-447 GSEHSTTVAISD
+447 D

-465 IFPEPVT
+465 IFPEPET
-472 HKNLPNNNSRIN
+472 HNEPKNR
-484 LTFPAEIVRK
+484 TFPEEIVRK

-502 SQYNYNLHINTGG
+502 SQYNDNLHINAGG
-515 DEHNIEGIRYEADNS
+515 DKHHREGFWYEADKS
-530 TSNFYVNKPAY
+530 TSNFYVNEPAH

-547 NGYFFADSTADS
+547 NGHFYGGSMADS
-559 REFIQKVTCG
+559 RAFIQKVTCG
-569 AAVTDAPLYD
+569 ASVIDASLYD

-589 YYGFCLRDGNYTREL
+589 YYGFCLRNGNYTVSLLFSEIVFAKNDDYSSSAKRVFDIYIQSEL
-604 RLKDFNIKEMARH
+604 MRKDFNIKEVARH

-623 QSFEASVR
+623 QNFTASVHD
-631 EHLLEIELF
+631 HLLEIELF
-640 WAGKGSLYDPPYFHG
+640 WAGKGSLLNPPSFQG
-655 PLISAISVTPNFEVN
+655 PLISAISVTPNFGVS
-670 RPGGLSK
+670 RSRLSK
-677 KVIVGIV
+677 IGIVAIV
-684 LGAVLALILFM
+684 LGAVLALILFL
-695 ALVWRLGW
+695 ALMWRLGW

-709 RVTTVNLRGKS
+709 REIWYINLLAWCKHA
-720 YTLKQVKVATRN
+720 LQ
-732 FSPRNVIGTGRFGT
+732 
-746 VYKAELPNQTVAVK
+746 AELPDQTVAVK
-760 MLSSQSKHVIDQIGT
+760 MLSSQSKQVIDQIGT

-817 FDANSSTRLDWPTR
+817 FDANSSTRLDWPAR

-967 NEHVVM
+967 NEHAVM

-994 PTMSEVVSELER
+994 PTMSEAVSALER

>member
-1 MSKLNS
+1 
-7 DLSVNTIHGSIPD
+7 
-20 QIGQLDQLIT
+20 
-30 LKVLTCRKDLSYNQL
+30 
-45 TGTIPTS
+45 
-52 LGNLRN
+52 
-58 LQVLTKKIGET
+58 
-69 HSERWRDSD
+69 
-78 VSDEP
+78 
-83 NWFNLAVGD
+83 
-92 ELKRERWLS
+92 
-101 VTMPLTRESADDADE
+101 
-116 IEGRE
+116 
-121 KIREGVFSKNK
+121 
-132 EINEDIFVMGGN
+132 MGGN

-198 LQTLR
+198 LQTLSLLENGLNGTLPPELGKLSNLQKLR

-223 TIFSGNFICQCSGIG
+223 TIF
-238 GNYLSGPIPTF
+238 
-249 IAKWVNLYALYVSD
+249 YVSD

-351 KGLESPFLLLLSLR
+351 KG
-365 SQKWIRDAGG
+365 DAGG

-472 HKNLPNNNSRIN
+472 HK
-484 LTFPAEIVRK
+484 TFPAEIVRK

-994 PTMSEVVSELER
+994 PTMSEVVKPIYYDYAKVCAPGIILC
-1006 ISN
+1006 

>member
-1 MSKLNS
+1 MMSSLQWRAQLPKLSSYCRETPKLSSNITITCLVDKGTPHIS
-7 DLSVNTIHGSIPD
+7 GIIMESVGLTGKIPERVAAMTYLQILDLSDNTIHGSIPY
-20 QIGQLDQLIT
+20 QIGYLFQLIT
-30 LKVLTCRKDLSYNQL
+30 LDLSKNQL

-58 LQVLTKKIGET
+58 LEML
-69 HSERWRDSD
+69 D
-78 VSDEP
+78 
-83 NWFNLAVGD
+83 
-92 ELKRERWLS
+92 
-101 VTMPLTRESADDADE
+101 
-116 IEGRE
+116 
-121 KIREGVFSKNK
+121 
-132 EINEDIFVMGGN
+132 
-144 GVMIPTL
+144 
-151 LHWNANP
+151 
-158 GPWGQLPITHVIE
+158 
-171 FEEDPNRNLGQNLLT
+171 LGQNLLT

-198 LQTLR
+198 LQTLSVPENGLR
-203 LPSNNLRGDLPKDYE
+203 GTLPPELGKLSNLEELWLTSNNLRGDLPKDYE

-223 TIFSGNFICQCSGIG
+223 TILEIA
-238 GNYLSGPIPTF
+238 GNYLSGPIPRF
-249 IAKWVNLYALYVSD
+249 IAKWDNLYFLYVSD

-281 SLILRNCSITGSI
+281 SLTLRNCSITGSI
-294 PPYIADW
+294 PPYIANW
-301 SQLGY
+301 NQLGY

-321 FKKLF
+321 LKKLF
-326 LYELYLTGN
+326 LSELYLTGN

-345 YSNVRK
+345 YSNVKK
-351 KGLESPFLLLLSLR
+351 KG
-365 SQKWIRDAGG
+365 
-375 FTGVNPPMPKSAV
+375 
-388 FPSLSIFWSPSSLVS
+388 
-403 PSFIAVVPRFR
+403 
-414 SLFMLPLSRVMA
+414 
-426 APHGTPITALW
+426 
-437 VNVGYCVSLN
+437 
-447 GSEHSTTVAISD
+447 D

-465 IFPEPVT
+465 IFPEPET
-472 HKNLPNNNSRIN
+472 HK
-484 LTFPAEIVRK
+484 TFPEEIVRK

-502 SQYNYNLHINTGG
+502 SQYNDNLHINAGG
-515 DEHNIEGIRYEADNS
+515 DKHHREGFWYEADKS
-530 TSNFYVNKPAY
+530 TSNFYVNEPEY
-541 NWAYSC
+541 NWGYSC
-547 NGYFFADSTADS
+547 NGHFYADSMVDS
-559 REFIQKVTCG
+559 RAFIQKVTCG
-569 AAVTDAPLYD
+569 AAVIDASLYD

-589 YYGFCLRDGNYTREL
+589 YYGFCLRNGNYTVSLLFSEIVFAKNDDYSSSAKRVFDIYIQSEL
-604 RLKDFNIKEMARH
+604 MRKDFNIKEVARH

-623 QSFEASVR
+623 QNFTASVHD
-631 EHLLEIELF
+631 HLLEIELF
-640 WAGKGSLYDPPYFHG
+640 WAGKGSLLNPPYFHG
-655 PLISAISVTPNFEVN
+655 PLISAISVTPNFGVS
-670 RPGGLSK
+670 RSRLSK
-677 KVIVGIV
+677 IGIVAIV
-684 LGAVLALILFM
+684 LGAVLALILFL
-695 ALVWRLGW
+695 ALMWRLGW

-732 FSPRNVIGTGRFGT
+732 FSPRN
-746 VYKAELPNQTVAVK
+746 AELPDQTVAVK
-760 MLSSQSKHVIDQIGT
+760 MLSSQSKQVIDQIGT

-817 FDANSSTRLDWPTR
+817 FDANSSTRLDWPAR

-973 KQAKIILELAMRC
+973 KQAKIILDLAMRC

-994 PTMSEVVSELER
+994 PTMSEVLSELER

>member
-1 MSKLNS
+1 MDERYAGHRVVLISKTVFLLILFLLCQLGSEFKFQSAAENNTKVGDLPGPEVHGFTDMMSSLQWKARPPKLSSYCREMLKLSSNITITCRVDKGTPHIS
-7 DLSVNTIHGSIPD
+7 GIIMESVALTGKIPEHVAALTYLQTLDLSDNTIHGSIPY
-20 QIGQLDQLIT
+20 QIGYLFQLIT
-30 LKVLTCRKDLSYNQL
+30 LDLSKNQL

-58 LQVLTKKIGET
+58 LEML
-69 HSERWRDSD
+69 D
-78 VSDEP
+78 
-83 NWFNLAVGD
+83 
-92 ELKRERWLS
+92 LS
-101 VTMPLTRESADDADE
+101 
-116 IEGRE
+116 
-121 KIREGVFSKNK
+121 
-132 EINEDIFVMGGN
+132 
-144 GVMIPTL
+144 
-151 LHWNANP
+151 
-158 GPWGQLPITHVIE
+158 
-171 FEEDPNRNLGQNLLT
+171 QNLLT

-198 LQTLR
+198 LQTLSVPENGLR
-203 LPSNNLRGDLPKDYE
+203 GTLPPELGKLSNLEELWLTSNNLRGDLPKDYE

-223 TIFSGNFICQCSGIG
+223 TILFI
-238 GNYLSGPIPTF
+238 
-249 IAKWVNLYALYVSD
+249 SD

-281 SLILRNCSITGSI
+281 SLTLRNCSITGSI
-294 PPYIADW
+294 PPYIANW
-301 SQLGY
+301 NQLGY

-321 FKKLF
+321 LKKLF
-326 LYELYLTGN
+326 LSELYLTGN

-345 YSNVRK
+345 YSNVKK
-351 KGLESPFLLLLSLR
+351 KG
-365 SQKWIRDAGG
+365 
-375 FTGVNPPMPKSAV
+375 
-388 FPSLSIFWSPSSLVS
+388 
-403 PSFIAVVPRFR
+403 
-414 SLFMLPLSRVMA
+414 
-426 APHGTPITALW
+426 
-437 VNVGYCVSLN
+437 
-447 GSEHSTTVAISD
+447 D

-465 IFPEPVT
+465 IFPEPET
-472 HKNLPNNNSRIN
+472 HKNLPNNSSRIN
-484 LTFPAEIVRK
+484 LTFPEEIVRK

-502 SQYNYNLHINTGG
+502 SQYNYNLHINAGG
-515 DEHNIEGIRYEADNS
+515 DEHNIEGIRYEADKS
-530 TSNFYVNKPAY
+530 TSNFYFNKPAY

-547 NGYFFADSTADS
+547 NGYFYSDSMADS

-569 AAVTDAPLYD
+569 AAVIDAPLYD

-589 YYGFCLRDGNYTREL
+589 YYGFCLQNGNYNVSLYFSEIVFAKNDDYSSSAKRVFDIYIQGEL
-604 RLKDFNIKEMARH
+604 RRKDFNIKEMASH

-623 QSFEASVR
+623 QNFTASVQK
-631 EHLLEIELF
+631 HLLEIELF
-640 WAGKGSLYDPPYFHG
+640 WAGKGSILNPPYFHG
-655 PLISAISVTPNFEVN
+655 PLISAISVAPNFQVN

-677 KVIVGIV
+677 IGIVGIV
-684 LGAVLALILFM
+684 LGAVLALILFL
-695 ALVWRLGW
+695 ALMWRLGW
-703 IGDREL
+703 IGDRKL

-746 VYKAELPNQTVAVK
+746 VYKAELPDQTVAVK
-760 MLSSQSKHVIDQIGT
+760 LLSSQSKQVIDQIGT

-789 EFLDGY
+789 QFLDGY